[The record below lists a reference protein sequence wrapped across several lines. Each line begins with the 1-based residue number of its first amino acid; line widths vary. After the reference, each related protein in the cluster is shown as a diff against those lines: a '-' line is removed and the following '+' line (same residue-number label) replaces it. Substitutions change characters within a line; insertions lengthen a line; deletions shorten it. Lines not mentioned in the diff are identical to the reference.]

1 MVSAATMFRKS
12 GFNDSDAAMLA
23 KVAAQYQNVA
33 DTAVSSEDAASSI
46 VSQIRAFGEDA
57 SFATT
62 VIDAYNE
69 VANNF
74 SVGTNDLSKAMEVA
88 SSGLATYG
96 NEFSEILGLVTAG
109 TEIMTGRSSQ
119 VARGLSTIAARIV
132 KNKDALAEY
141 GITVENTDGSL
152 KSTFD
157 VLSELKPKWDSMTDA
172 QRTALGDTIA
182 GTNQYKVLAAVMSNF
197 NTAVDANRTAL
208 NSSGSAAKENAR
220 YMESLESQITSVKA
234 AFQDFANNVI
244 SKDLISAALQATNA
258 FLDFANN
265 GLGTSITRATL
276 FSGVALGLVGVI
288 GQIATRLG
296 DIFSKIGALG
306 ALGLSGGQV
315 AAIIAGVVGGLT
327 LLVSGI
333 KALKDAIDNAI
344 PSYEKL
350 VKEFEDSKDALEQTK
365 QDYSDARD
373 RLKELNE
380 IPWADRT
387 SEMQDEIE
395 QLKDLIEYYELLKD
409 YRKSEAIADAQ
420 ALLESPV
427 TTSTKA
433 SFYMSDHMRDYLDS
447 DVRLADDT
455 SQFSGVFRDHEAA
468 VRAAADAIEV
478 YDVELGRF
486 VPLSQWATA
495 QVAQNTDE
503 ANGYTDAVSLM
514 ADKLAHIGVYFE
526 DVTQDSNQFAQSQA
540 TIIRSLT
547 GWTESAKNGA
557 MWQEKMSNQLAKSK
571 DQYEAINLLV
581 QEADGDTSV
590 LTDSQRNLYEAYQNG
605 TAVLYKYTG
614 QLDNLSEALGIS
626 SQDAEELA
634 SSLSEME
641 SSAEESNEALETA
654 ANYVNGWTESI
665 NGAIGAK
672 QAFDDAMEATGDY
685 DDAFKELSSVFSTLK
700 SELENGQAASLT
712 TRNALA
718 QLVSPDILAQYDAA
732 NDKVAFM
739 NEQIER
745 LTMLYGESESGGM
758 GFISVMQ
765 QLADAGSLAGATL
778 TETSD
783 GISYTIT
790 DLDALA
796 QSMGLTT
803 GQLFSLIEASKV
815 FGNEVNWD
823 VAGLISSFETLGV
836 EVVDVGNGIKQ
847 LDFGQ
852 IAEAYAASGA
862 TVEEIR
868 NIQHA
873 LEDADGIQLTNIPEN
888 LSDIVSKAD
897 DSQTAA
903 QQAKSDYEALDG
915 VSLDNLSNQISG
927 VTTQTR
933 NATTAANNLLNAFM
947 RVSRAQSRVDS
958 NAEGTS
964 YAKAGPSFINEEG
977 PELVRSGNKAYIPAG
992 GKPAIVNLKEG
1003 DQVFTAE
1010 ETAKI
1015 LKGRFL
1021 TGSIQSHAQA
1031 IVRGGVQAIV
1041 RGGKHLPSLGRII
1054 TSGSR
1059 VITGGSGFIIKRDTD
1074 TQDTDTQ
1081 DTGTQ
1086 DTGTYSSASYSGSSG
1101 GSSTSSKDDEFTAW
1115 LKAKKHAL
1123 EMDIITEAEYYR
1135 ELEKMNDQYY
1145 KGKLEYQD
1153 EYWKYQEEIY
1163 KWEKKQ
1169 AKAALQDQ
1177 LNALKDA
1184 QDAINNKYDAEL
1196 KKITDVNDA
1205 LDDRIEYEKLLENLA
1220 KAKASKQLVFKNG
1233 RYQYMQ
1239 DLDAISAAQGAIY
1252 DYNRE
1257 KQIEA
1262 KKEAIENR
1270 RQQELDKIA
1279 KQQEEIN
1286 KKLSS
1291 LTGYASGTLSAAGGI
1306 SMVGE
1311 NGPELRVLN
1320 SGDGIIPSNITKNLW
1335 NLGRSII
1342 DNKGIAISNRNPVGM
1357 SMEFNNTTMS
1367 FPNIQTAADAKKFV
1381 ENVKA
1386 LAYQRAFSRR

>member
-57 SFATT
+57 NFATT

-197 NTAVDANRTAL
+197 NTAVDANKTAL

-220 YMESLESQITSVKA
+220 YMESLESQITAVKA
-234 AFQDFANNVI
+234 SFQDFANNVI

-258 FLDFANN
+258 FLNFANN

-296 DIFSKIGALG
+296 GVFSRIGALG

-333 KALKDAIDNAI
+333 KALKDAIDNAT
-344 PSYEKL
+344 PSYETL

-365 QDYSDARD
+365 QDYSDAQD

-409 YRKSEAIADAQ
+409 YRKSEAIANAQ
-420 ALLESPV
+420 ALLGSPV
-427 TTSTKA
+427 TVSTAA
-433 SFYMSDHMRDYLDS
+433 SFNMSDYLQRVMDTGLGQHGG
-447 DVRLADDT
+447 RPAQLADDT
-455 SQFSGVFRDHEAA
+455 SRFSGVFRDHEAA

-478 YDVELGRF
+478 YDEELDRY
-486 VPLSQWATA
+486 VTLSQWATA

-503 ANGYTDAVSLM
+503 ANGYADAVSLM
-514 ADKLAHIGVYFE
+514 SHELDLMGVQFT
-526 DVTQDSNQFAQSQA
+526 DTTQNSNQFAQSQA

-571 DQYEAINLLV
+571 DQYEAMNLLV

-590 LTDSQRNLYEAYQNG
+590 LTDNQRDLYEAYQNG

-672 QAFDDAMEATGDY
+672 QAFDDAMKATGDY

-803 GQLFSLIEASKV
+803 GQLFSLIEAGKV
-815 FGNEVNWD
+815 FGYEVNWD

-903 QQAKSDYEALDG
+903 QQAKSDYEELDG
-915 VSLDNLSNQISG
+915 VSLDNLSSQISG

-933 NATTAANNLLNAFM
+933 NATQAANNLLRAFM
-947 RVSRAQSRVDS
+947 NVSRAQSSVDS

-1031 IVRGGVQAIV
+1031 IGIRGGRYI
-1041 RGGKHLPSLGRII
+1041 PS
-1054 TSGSR
+1054 SGL
-1059 VITGGSGFIIKRDTD
+1059 IKGSGFIK
-1074 TQDTDTQ
+1074 QDTDI
-1081 DTGTQ
+1081 D
-1086 DTGTYSSASYSGSSG
+1086 SSESDSGSSD
-1101 GSSTSSKDDEFTAW
+1101 GSFTSSSWDSTSRSDTSSSSLAATSSKDDEFTAW

-1184 QDAINNKYDAEL
+1184 QDAINNKYDVEL
-1196 KKITDVNDA
+1196 KKITNVNDA

-1262 KKEAIENR
+1262 KKEAIEKR

-1279 KQQEEIN
+1279 KQQEKIN

-1311 NGPELRVLN
+1311 NGPEMRILN
-1320 SGDGIIPSNITKNLW
+1320 RGDGILNTNTTINLLKWSRITPQDMMMRASVDKNVDGL
-1335 NLGRSII
+1335 
-1342 DNKGIAISNRNPVGM
+1342 V
-1357 SMEFNNTTMS
+1357 FNNTTMS
-1367 FPNIQTAADAKKFV
+1367 FPNISTEHDAKKFV
-1381 ENVKA
+1381 ESVKS
-1386 LAYQRAFSRR
+1386 LAYQRAYHR

>member
-1 MVSAATMFRKS
+1 
-12 GFNDSDAAMLA
+12 
-23 KVAAQYQNVA
+23 
-33 DTAVSSEDAASSI
+33 
-46 VSQIRAFGEDA
+46 
-57 SFATT
+57 
-62 VIDAYNE
+62 
-69 VANNF
+69 
-74 SVGTNDLSKAMEVA
+74 
-88 SSGLATYG
+88 
-96 NEFSEILGLVTAG
+96 
-109 TEIMTGRSSQ
+109 
-119 VARGLSTIAARIV
+119 
-132 KNKDALAEY
+132 
-141 GITVENTDGSL
+141 
-152 KSTFD
+152 
-157 VLSELKPKWDSMTDA
+157 MTDA

-197 NTAVDANRTAL
+197 NTAVDANKTAL

-220 YMESLESQITSVKA
+220 YMESLESQITAVKA
-234 AFQDFANNVI
+234 SFQDFANNVI

-258 FLDFANN
+258 FLNFANN
-265 GLGTSITRATL
+265 GLGTSITQATL

-296 DIFSKIGALG
+296 DIFSRIGALG

-409 YRKSEAIADAQ
+409 YRQSEAIANAHE
-420 ALLESPV
+420 LLESPV

-433 SFYMSDHMRDYLDS
+433 SLVMGGYLEG
-447 DVRLADDT
+447 DVRLADGS

-468 VRAAADAIEV
+468 VRGAADAIEV
-478 YDVELGRF
+478 YDEELGRY
-486 VPLSQWATA
+486 VALSQWATA

-514 ADKLAHIGVYFE
+514 SDELARMGVYFE

-641 SSAEESNEALETA
+641 SSAEQSNEALETA

-700 SELENGQAASLT
+700 SELKNGQAASLT

-915 VSLDNLSNQISG
+915 VSLDNLSSQISG
-927 VTTQTR
+927 VTTKTR
-933 NATTAANNLLNAFM
+933 NATQAANNLLNAFM

-1021 TGSIQSHAQA
+1021 TGSIQSHAQG
-1031 IVRGGVQAIV
+1031 IVRSGVQAIV
-1041 RGGKHLPSLGRII
+1041 RGGRHIPSSGRIR
-1054 TSGSR
+1054 TSGSG
-1059 VITGGSGFIIKRDTD
+1059 VIRRG
-1074 TQDTDTQ
+1074 
-1081 DTGTQ
+1081 
-1086 DTGTYSSASYSGSSG
+1086 TGTYSSASYSGSSG
-1101 GSSTSSKDDEFTAW
+1101 GSSTASSGSSTSRSDTYSSSLAATSSKDDEFTAW

>member
-197 NTAVDANRTAL
+197 NTAVDANKTAL

-220 YMESLESQITSVKA
+220 YMESLESQITAVKA
-234 AFQDFANNVI
+234 SFQDFANNVI

-258 FLDFANN
+258 FLNFANN
-265 GLGTSITRATL
+265 GLGTSITKATL

-296 DIFSKIGALG
+296 DIFSRIGALG

-333 KALKDAIDNAI
+333 KALKDAIDNAT

-409 YRKSEAIADAQ
+409 YRQSEAIANAH

-427 TTSTKA
+427 TTSTTA
-433 SFYMSDHMRDYLDS
+433 SFIMNERQEG
-447 DVRLADDT
+447 DVQLADGT
-455 SQFSGVFRDHEAA
+455 SRFSGVFRDHETA

-478 YDVELGRF
+478 YDGELGRF

-503 ANGYTDAVSLM
+503 ANGYADAVSLM
-514 ADKLAHIGVYFE
+514 ADELASIGVYFS
-526 DVTQDSNQFAQSQA
+526 DTTQNSNQFAQSQA
-540 TIIRSLT
+540 TIIKSLT

-571 DQYEAINLLV
+571 DQYEAMNLLV

-718 QLVSPDILAQYDAA
+718 QLVSPDMLAQYDAA

-778 TETSD
+778 AETSD

-803 GQLFSLIEASKV
+803 GQLFSLIEAGKV
-815 FGNEVNWD
+815 FGYEVNWD

-868 NIQHA
+868 NIQYA

-903 QQAKSDYEALDG
+903 QQAKSDYEELDG
-915 VSLDNLSNQISG
+915 VSLDNLSSQISG

-933 NATTAANNLLNAFM
+933 NATQAANNLVNAFM
-947 RVSRAQSRVDS
+947 KVRRAQIGVDS

-1031 IVRGGVQAIV
+1031 IGIRGG
-1041 RGGKHLPSLGRII
+1041 RYLPSSGRIK
-1054 TSGSR
+1054 TSGSG
-1059 VITGGSGFIIKRDTD
+1059 VIRRG
-1074 TQDTDTQ
+1074 
-1081 DTGTQ
+1081 
-1086 DTGTYSSASYSGSSG
+1086 TGTYSSGSYSGSSG
-1101 GSSTSSKDDEFTAW
+1101 GSSTSSSGSSTSRSDTSSSSLAATSSKDDEFTAW

-1184 QDAINNKYDAEL
+1184 QDAINNKYDVEL
-1196 KKITDVNDA
+1196 KKITNVNDA

-1262 KKEAIENR
+1262 KKEAIEKR

-1279 KQQEEIN
+1279 KQQEKIN

-1311 NGPELRVLN
+1311 NGPEMRILN
-1320 SGDGIIPSNITKNLW
+1320 RGDGILNTNTTINLLKWSRITPQDMMMRASVNKNVDGL
-1335 NLGRSII
+1335 
-1342 DNKGIAISNRNPVGM
+1342 V
-1357 SMEFNNTTMS
+1357 FNNTTMS
-1367 FPNIQTAADAKKFV
+1367 FPNISTEHDAKKFV
-1381 ENVKA
+1381 ESVKS
-1386 LAYQRAFSRR
+1386 LAYQRAYHR

>member
-197 NTAVDANRTAL
+197 NTAVDANKTAL

-220 YMESLESQITSVKA
+220 YMESLESQITAVKA
-234 AFQDFANNVI
+234 SFQDFANNVI

-258 FLDFANN
+258 FLNFANN
-265 GLGTSITRATL
+265 GLGTSITKATL

-296 DIFSKIGALG
+296 DIFSRIGALG

-333 KALKDAIDNAI
+333 KALKDAIDNAT

-365 QDYSDARD
+365 QDYSDAQD

-409 YRKSEAIADAQ
+409 YRKSEAIADAKE
-420 ALLESPV
+420 LLESPV
-427 TTSTKA
+427 TTSTTA
-433 SFYMSDHMRDYLDS
+433 SFIMNERQEG
-447 DVRLADDT
+447 DVQLADGT
-455 SQFSGVFRDHEAA
+455 SRFSGVFRDHETA

-478 YDVELGRF
+478 YDGELGRF

-503 ANGYTDAVSLM
+503 ANGYADAVSLM
-514 ADKLAHIGVYFE
+514 ADELASIGVYFS
-526 DVTQDSNQFAQSQA
+526 DTTQNSNQFAQSQA

-571 DQYEAINLLV
+571 DQYEAMNLLV

-614 QLDNLSEALGIS
+614 QLDNLSETLGIS

-718 QLVSPDILAQYDAA
+718 QLVSSDMLAQYDAA

-778 TETSD
+778 AETSD

-868 NIQHA
+868 NIQYA

-903 QQAKSDYEALDG
+903 QQAKSDYEELDG
-915 VSLDNLSNQISG
+915 VSLDNLSSQISG
-927 VTTQTR
+927 VTAQTR
-933 NATTAANNLLNAFM
+933 NATQAANNLLRAFM
-947 RVSRAQSRVDS
+947 NVSRAQSRVDS

-1021 TGSIQSHAQA
+1021 TGSIQSHAQ
-1031 IVRGGVQAIV
+1031 V
-1041 RGGKHLPSLGRII
+1041 K
-1054 TSGSR
+1054 TSGSG
-1059 VITGGSGFIIKRDTD
+1059 VIRR
-1074 TQDTDTQ
+1074 
-1081 DTGTQ
+1081 GTR
-1086 DTGTYSSASYSGSSG
+1086 TYSSASYSGSSG
-1101 GSSTSSKDDEFTAW
+1101 GSSTSSSGSSTSRSDASSRSLAATSSKDDEFTAW

-1184 QDAINNKYDAEL
+1184 QDAIKNKYQDQLNALKDAQDAINNKYDVEL

-1262 KKEAIENR
+1262 KKEAIEKR

-1311 NGPELRVLN
+1311 NGPEMRILN
-1320 SGDGIIPSNITKNLW
+1320 RGDGILNTNTTINLLKWSRITPQDMMMRASVDKNVDGL
-1335 NLGRSII
+1335 
-1342 DNKGIAISNRNPVGM
+1342 V
-1357 SMEFNNTTMS
+1357 FNNTTMS
-1367 FPNIQTAADAKKFV
+1367 FPNISTEHDAKKFV
-1381 ENVKA
+1381 ESVKS
-1386 LAYQRAFSRR
+1386 LAYQRAYHR

>member
-57 SFATT
+57 NFATT

-197 NTAVDANRTAL
+197 NTAVDANKTAL

-220 YMESLESQITSVKA
+220 YMESLESQITAVKA
-234 AFQDFANNVI
+234 SFQDFANNVI

-258 FLDFANN
+258 FLNFANN
-265 GLGTSITRATL
+265 GLGTSITQATL

-296 DIFSKIGALG
+296 DIFSRIGALG

-333 KALKDAIDNAI
+333 KALKDAIDNAT

-365 QDYSDARD
+365 QDYSDAQD

-395 QLKDLIEYYELLKD
+395 QLKDLIEYYEILKD
-409 YRKSEAIADAQ
+409 YRQSEAIANAH

-427 TTSTKA
+427 ATSTTA
-433 SFYMSDHMRDYLDS
+433 SFIMNEHQEG
-447 DVRLADDT
+447 DVQLADGT
-455 SQFSGVFRDHEAA
+455 SRFSGVFRDHETA

-478 YDVELGRF
+478 YDGELGRF

-503 ANGYTDAVSLM
+503 ANGYADAVSLM
-514 ADKLAHIGVYFE
+514 ADELASIGVYFS
-526 DVTQDSNQFAQSQA
+526 DTTQNSNQFAQSQA

-571 DQYEAINLLV
+571 DQYEAMNLLV

-614 QLDNLSEALGIS
+614 QLDGLSEALGIS

-718 QLVSPDILAQYDAA
+718 QLVSPDMLAQYDAA

-739 NEQIER
+739 NGQIER

-868 NIQHA
+868 NIQYA

-897 DSQTAA
+897 DSKTAA
-903 QQAKSDYEALDG
+903 QQAKSDYEELDG
-915 VSLDNLSNQISG
+915 VSLDNLSSQISG
-927 VTTQTR
+927 VTAQTR
-933 NATTAANNLLNAFM
+933 NATQAANNLLRAFM
-947 RVSRAQSRVDS
+947 NVSRAQSRVDS

-1031 IVRGGVQAIV
+1031 IGVRGG
-1041 RGGKHLPSLGRII
+1041 RYRPSSGGIR
-1054 TSGSR
+1054 TSGSG
-1059 VITGGSGFIIKRDTD
+1059 VIRR
-1074 TQDTDTQ
+1074 
-1081 DTGTQ
+1081 GTR
-1086 DTGTYSSASYSGSSG
+1086 TYSSGSYSGSSG
-1101 GSSTSSKDDEFTAW
+1101 GSSTSSSGSSTSRSDTSSSSLAATSSKDDEFTAW

-1184 QDAINNKYDAEL
+1184 QDAINNKYDVEL
-1196 KKITDVNDA
+1196 KKITNVNDA

-1262 KKEAIENR
+1262 KKEAIEKR

-1311 NGPELRVLN
+1311 NGPEMRILN
-1320 SGDGIIPSNITKNLW
+1320 RGDGILNTNTTINLLKWSRITPQDMMMRASVDKNVDGL
-1335 NLGRSII
+1335 
-1342 DNKGIAISNRNPVGM
+1342 V
-1357 SMEFNNTTMS
+1357 FNNTTMS
-1367 FPNIQTAADAKKFV
+1367 FPNISTEHDAKKFV
-1381 ENVKA
+1381 ESVKS
-1386 LAYQRAFSRR
+1386 LAYQRAYHR

>member
-57 SFATT
+57 NFATT

-197 NTAVDANRTAL
+197 NTAVDANKTAL

-220 YMESLESQITSVKA
+220 YMESLESQITAVKA
-234 AFQDFANNVI
+234 SFQDFANNVI

-258 FLDFANN
+258 FLNFANN
-265 GLGTSITRATL
+265 GLGTSITQATL

-296 DIFSKIGALG
+296 DIFSRIGALG

-333 KALKDAIDNAI
+333 KALKDAIDNAT

-365 QDYSDARD
+365 QDYSDAQD

-395 QLKDLIEYYELLKD
+395 QLKDLIEYYEILKD
-409 YRKSEAIADAQ
+409 YRQSEAIANAHE
-420 ALLESPV
+420 LLESPV
-427 TTSTKA
+427 TTSTTA
-433 SFYMSDHMRDYLDS
+433 SFIMNERQEG
-447 DVRLADDT
+447 DVQLADGT
-455 SQFSGVFRDHEAA
+455 SRFSGVFRDHETA
-468 VRAAADAIEV
+468 VRAAADAIKV
-478 YDVELGRF
+478 YDLELGRF

-503 ANGYTDAVSLM
+503 ANGYADAVSLM
-514 ADKLAHIGVYFE
+514 ADELASIGVYFS
-526 DVTQDSNQFAQSQA
+526 DTTQNSNQFAQSQA

-571 DQYEAINLLV
+571 DQYEAMNLLV

-614 QLDNLSEALGIS
+614 QLDGLSEVLGIS

-718 QLVSPDILAQYDAA
+718 QLVSSDMLAQYDAA

-778 TETSD
+778 AETSD

-803 GQLFSLIEASKV
+803 GQLFSLIEAGKV
-815 FGNEVNWD
+815 FGYEVNWD

-868 NIQHA
+868 NIQYA

-903 QQAKSDYEALDG
+903 QQAKSDYEELDG
-915 VSLDNLSNQISG
+915 VSLDNLSSQISG

-933 NATTAANNLLNAFM
+933 NATQAANNLVNAFM
-947 RVSRAQSRVDS
+947 KVRRAQIGVDS

-1031 IVRGGVQAIV
+1031 IGIRGG
-1041 RGGKHLPSLGRII
+1041 RYLPSSGRIK
-1054 TSGSR
+1054 TSGSG
-1059 VITGGSGFIIKRDTD
+1059 VIRRG
-1074 TQDTDTQ
+1074 
-1081 DTGTQ
+1081 
-1086 DTGTYSSASYSGSSG
+1086 TGTYSSGSYSGSSG
-1101 GSSTSSKDDEFTAW
+1101 GSSTSSSGSSTSRSDTSSSSLAATSSKDDEFTAW

-1184 QDAINNKYDAEL
+1184 QDAINNKYDVEL
-1196 KKITDVNDA
+1196 KKITNVNDA

-1262 KKEAIENR
+1262 KKEAIEKR

-1311 NGPELRVLN
+1311 NGPEMRILN
-1320 SGDGIIPSNITKNLW
+1320 RGDGILNTNTTINLLKWSRITPQDMMMRASVDKNVDGL
-1335 NLGRSII
+1335 
-1342 DNKGIAISNRNPVGM
+1342 V
-1357 SMEFNNTTMS
+1357 FNNTTMS
-1367 FPNIQTAADAKKFV
+1367 FPNISTEHDAKKFV
-1381 ENVKA
+1381 ESVKS
-1386 LAYQRAFSRR
+1386 LAYQRAYHR

>member
-258 FLDFANN
+258 FLNFANN
-265 GLGTSITRATL
+265 GLGTSITKATL

-296 DIFSKIGALG
+296 DIFSRIGALG

-333 KALKDAIDNAI
+333 KALKDVIDNAT

-409 YRKSEAIADAQ
+409 YRKSEAIADAKE
-420 ALLESPV
+420 LLASPV
-427 TTSTKA
+427 TTATA
-433 SFYMSDHMRDYLDS
+433 VSFNMSDYLEG
-447 DVRLADDT
+447 DVQLADGT
-455 SQFSGVFRDHEAA
+455 SRFSGVFRDHETA

-478 YDVELGRF
+478 YDGELGRF
-486 VPLSQWATA
+486 VTLSQWATA

-514 ADKLAHIGVYFE
+514 ADELAHIGVYFE

-903 QQAKSDYEALDG
+903 QQAKSDYEELDG

-933 NATTAANNLLNAFM
+933 NATQAANNLVNAFM

-1021 TGSIQSHAQA
+1021 TGSIQSHAQ
-1031 IVRGGVQAIV
+1031 V
-1041 RGGKHLPSLGRII
+1041 K
-1054 TSGSR
+1054 TS
-1059 VITGGSGFIIKRDTD
+1059 GSGFIR
-1074 TQDTDTQ
+1074 
-1081 DTGTQ
+1081 GTSGSGVIRG
-1086 DTGTYSSASYSGSSG
+1086 TGTYSSASYSGSSG
-1101 GSSTSSKDDEFTAW
+1101 GSSTSSSGSSTSRSDTYSSSLAATSSKDDEFTAW
-1115 LKAKKHAL
+1115 IKAKKHAL

-1169 AKAALQDQ
+1169 AKDALQDQ
-1177 LNALKDA
+1177 LNTLKDA

-1262 KKEAIENR
+1262 KKEAIEKR

-1311 NGPELRVLN
+1311 NGPEMRILN
-1320 SGDGIIPSNITKNLW
+1320 RGDGILNTNTTINLLKWSRITPQDMMMRASVDKNVDGL
-1335 NLGRSII
+1335 
-1342 DNKGIAISNRNPVGM
+1342 V
-1357 SMEFNNTTMS
+1357 FNNTTMS
-1367 FPNIQTAADAKKFV
+1367 FPNISTEHDAKKFV
-1381 ENVKA
+1381 ESVKS
-1386 LAYQRAFSRR
+1386 LAYQRAYHR

>member
-1 MVSAATMFRKS
+1 
-12 GFNDSDAAMLA
+12 
-23 KVAAQYQNVA
+23 
-33 DTAVSSEDAASSI
+33 
-46 VSQIRAFGEDA
+46 
-57 SFATT
+57 
-62 VIDAYNE
+62 
-69 VANNF
+69 
-74 SVGTNDLSKAMEVA
+74 MEVA

-258 FLDFANN
+258 FLNFANN
-265 GLGTSITRATL
+265 GLGTSITKATL

-296 DIFSKIGALG
+296 DVFSRIGALG

-333 KALKDAIDNAI
+333 KALKDAIDNAT

-350 VKEFEDSKDALEQTK
+350 VEEFEDSKDALEQTK
-365 QDYSDARD
+365 QDYSDAQD

-387 SEMQDEIE
+387 SEMQDEID

-409 YRKSEAIADAQ
+409 YRRSEAIADAKE
-420 ALLESPV
+420 LLASPV
-427 TTSTKA
+427 TTATSA
-433 SFYMSDHMRDYLDS
+433 SFVMSDGLEG
-447 DVRLADDT
+447 DVQLADG
-455 SQFSGVFRDHEAA
+455 SSRFSGVFRDHETA

-478 YDVELGRF
+478 YDGELERF
-486 VPLSQWATA
+486 VTLSQWATA

-514 ADKLAHIGVYFE
+514 ADELSHIGVYFE
-526 DVTQDSNQFAQSQA
+526 DTTQNANQFAQSQA
-540 TIIRSLT
+540 TIIKSLT

-571 DQYEAINLLV
+571 DQYEAMNLLV

-641 SSAEESNEALETA
+641 SSAEKSNEALETA

-685 DDAFKELSSVFSTLK
+685 DDAFKELSSVFSTLN

-803 GQLFSLIEASKV
+803 GQLFSLIEAGKV
-815 FGNEVNWD
+815 FGYEVNWD
-823 VAGLISSFETLGV
+823 LAGLISSFETLGV

-862 TVEEIR
+862 TVEEIQ

-903 QQAKSDYEALDG
+903 QQAKSDYEELDG
-915 VSLDNLSNQISG
+915 VSLDNLSSQISG

-933 NATTAANNLLNAFM
+933 NATTEANNLVNAFM
-947 RVSRAQSRVDS
+947 RVRRAQIGVDS

-1031 IVRGGVQAIV
+1031 IGVRGGRYI
-1041 RGGKHLPSLGRII
+1041 PSSGRIK
-1054 TSGSR
+1054 TSGSG
-1059 VITGGSGFIIKRDTD
+1059 VIRG
-1074 TQDTDTQ
+1074 
-1081 DTGTQ
+1081 
-1086 DTGTYSSASYSGSSG
+1086 TGTYSSASYSGSSG
-1101 GSSTSSKDDEFTAW
+1101 GSSTSSSGSSTSRSDTYSSSPAATSSKDDEFTAW

-1184 QDAINNKYDAEL
+1184 QDAINNKYDVEL
-1196 KKITDVNDA
+1196 EKITNVNDA

-1262 KKEAIENR
+1262 KKEAIEKR

-1279 KQQEEIN
+1279 KQQEAIN

-1311 NGPELRVLN
+1311 NGPEMRILN
-1320 SGDGIIPSNITKNLW
+1320 RGDGILDTNTTINLLKWSRITPQDMMMRASVDKNVDGL
-1335 NLGRSII
+1335 
-1342 DNKGIAISNRNPVGM
+1342 V
-1357 SMEFNNTTMS
+1357 FNNTTMS
-1367 FPNIQTAADAKKFV
+1367 FPNISTEHDAKKFV
-1381 ENVKA
+1381 ESVKS
-1386 LAYQRAFSRR
+1386 LAYQRAYHR

>member
-197 NTAVDANRTAL
+197 NTAVDANKTAL

-234 AFQDFANNVI
+234 TFQDFANNVI

-258 FLDFANN
+258 FLNFANN
-265 GLGTSITRATL
+265 GLGTSITKATL

-288 GQIATRLG
+288 GQIVTRLG
-296 DIFSKIGALG
+296 GIFSKIGALG

-333 KALKDAIDNAI
+333 TALKDAIDNAT

-365 QDYSDARD
+365 QDYSDAQD

-395 QLKDLIEYYELLKD
+395 QLKDLIEYYELLKE
-409 YRKSEAIADAQ
+409 YRQSEAIANAKEV
-420 ALLESPV
+420 LESPV
-427 TTSTKA
+427 TTSTA
-433 SFYMSDHMRDYLDS
+433 VSFNMSDYLQRVMDTGLGQHGG
-447 DVRLADDT
+447 RPAQLADDT
-455 SQFSGVFRDHEAA
+455 SRFSGVFRDHEAA

-478 YDVELGRF
+478 YDEALDRYVT
-486 VPLSQWATA
+486 LSQWATA

-503 ANGYTDAVSLM
+503 ANGYADAVSLM
-514 ADKLAHIGVYFE
+514 SHELDLMGVQFT
-526 DVTQDSNQFAQSQA
+526 DTTQNANQFAQSQA

-547 GWTESAKNGA
+547 GGTESAKNGA
-557 MWQEKMSNQLAKSK
+557 MWQEEMSNQLAKSK
-571 DQYEAINLLV
+571 DQYEAMNLLV

-641 SSAEESNEALETA
+641 SSAEKSNEALETA

-718 QLVSPDILAQYDAA
+718 QLVSSDMLAQYDAA

-803 GQLFSLIEASKV
+803 GQLFSLIEAGKV
-815 FGNEVNWD
+815 FGYEVNWD

-836 EVVDVGNGIKQ
+836 EVVDLGNGIKQ

-903 QQAKSDYEALDG
+903 QQAKSDYEELDG

-933 NATTAANNLLNAFM
+933 NATQAANNLVNAFM

-1031 IVRGGVQAIV
+1031 IGVRGGRYI
-1041 RGGKHLPSLGRII
+1041 PSSGRIK
-1054 TSGSR
+1054 TSGSG
-1059 VITGGSGFIIKRDTD
+1059 VIRRG
-1074 TQDTDTQ
+1074 
-1081 DTGTQ
+1081 
-1086 DTGTYSSASYSGSSG
+1086 TGTYSSASYSGSSG
-1101 GSSTSSKDDEFTAW
+1101 GSSTSSSGSSTSRSDTNSSSLAATSSKDDEFTAW

-1262 KKEAIENR
+1262 KKEAIEKR

-1279 KQQEEIN
+1279 KQQEAIN

-1311 NGPELRVLN
+1311 NGPEMRILN
-1320 SGDGIIPSNITKNLW
+1320 RGDGILNTNATINLLKWSRITPQDMMMRASVDKNVDGL
-1335 NLGRSII
+1335 
-1342 DNKGIAISNRNPVGM
+1342 V
-1357 SMEFNNTTMS
+1357 FNNTTMS
-1367 FPNIQTAADAKKFV
+1367 FPNISTEHDAKKFV
-1381 ENVKA
+1381 ESVKS
-1386 LAYQRAFSRR
+1386 LAYQRAYHR

>member
-69 VANNF
+69 VANRF
-74 SVGTNDLSKAMEVA
+74 SVGTNDLSNAMEVA

-197 NTAVDANRTAL
+197 NTAVDANKTAL
-208 NSSGSAAKENAR
+208 SSSGSAAKENAR

-258 FLDFANN
+258 FLNFANN
-265 GLGTSITRATL
+265 GLGTSITKATL

-296 DIFSKIGALG
+296 DIFSRIGALG

-333 KALKDAIDNAI
+333 KALKDAIDNAT

-409 YRKSEAIADAQ
+409 YRKSEAIADAKE
-420 ALLESPV
+420 LLASPV
-427 TTSTKA
+427 TTTTAA
-433 SFYMSDHMRDYLDS
+433 SFIMNERQQG
-447 DVRLADDT
+447 DVQLADGT
-455 SQFSGVFRDHEAA
+455 SRFSGVFRDHEAA

-478 YDVELGRF
+478 YDGELERF

-514 ADKLAHIGVYFE
+514 ADELASIGVYFE
-526 DVTQDSNQFAQSQA
+526 DTTQNSNQFAQSQA

-614 QLDNLSEALGIS
+614 QLDGLSEALGIS

-765 QLADAGSLAGATL
+765 QLADAGSLVGATL

-815 FGNEVNWD
+815 FGHEVNWNVD
-823 VAGLISSFETLGV
+823 GLISSFETLGV
-836 EVVDVGNGIKQ
+836 EVVDLGNGIKQ

-868 NIQHA
+868 NIQYA
-873 LEDADGIQLTNIPEN
+873 LEDADGIQLTNIPES

-903 QQAKSDYEALDG
+903 QQAKSDYEELDG
-915 VSLDNLSNQISG
+915 VSLDNLSSQISG

-933 NATTAANNLLNAFM
+933 NATQAANNLVNAFM
-947 RVSRAQSRVDS
+947 RVRRAQIGVDS
-958 NAEGTS
+958 HAEGTS

-1021 TGSIQSHAQA
+1021 TGSIQSHAQ
-1031 IVRGGVQAIV
+1031 V
-1041 RGGKHLPSLGRII
+1041 K
-1054 TSGSR
+1054 TS
-1059 VITGGSGFIIKRDTD
+1059 GSGFIR
-1074 TQDTDTQ
+1074 
-1081 DTGTQ
+1081 GTSGSGVIRG
-1086 DTGTYSSASYSGSSG
+1086 TGTYSSASYSGSSG
-1101 GSSTSSKDDEFTAW
+1101 GSSTASSGSSTSRSDTYSSSLAATSSKDDEFTAW

-1135 ELEKMNDQYY
+1135 ELETMNDQYY

-1262 KKEAIENR
+1262 KKEAIEKR

-1311 NGPELRVLN
+1311 NGPEMRILN
-1320 SGDGIIPSNITKNLW
+1320 RGDGILNTNATINLLKWSRITPQDMMMRASVDKNVDGL
-1335 NLGRSII
+1335 
-1342 DNKGIAISNRNPVGM
+1342 V
-1357 SMEFNNTTMS
+1357 FNNTTMS
-1367 FPNIQTAADAKKFV
+1367 FPNISTEHDAKKFV
-1381 ENVKA
+1381 ESVKS
-1386 LAYQRAFSRR
+1386 LAYQRAYHR

>member
-69 VANNF
+69 VANHF

-197 NTAVDANRTAL
+197 NTAVDANKTAL

-220 YMESLESQITSVKA
+220 YMESLESQITAVKA
-234 AFQDFANNVI
+234 SFQDFANNVI

-258 FLDFANN
+258 FLNFANN
-265 GLGTSITRATL
+265 GLGTSITQATL

-296 DIFSKIGALG
+296 DIFSRIGALG

-333 KALKDAIDNAI
+333 KALKDAIDNAT

-365 QDYSDARD
+365 QDYSDAQD

-409 YRKSEAIADAQ
+409 YRKSEAIADAKE
-420 ALLESPV
+420 LLESPV
-427 TTSTKA
+427 TTSTTA
-433 SFYMSDHMRDYLDS
+433 SFIMNEYLH
-447 DVRLADDT
+447 DVRLADGT
-455 SQFSGVFRDHEAA
+455 SRFSGVFRDHEAA

-478 YDVELGRF
+478 YDVELGRY
-486 VPLSQWATA
+486 VTLSQWATA

-503 ANGYTDAVSLM
+503 ANGYADAVSLM
-514 ADKLAHIGVYFE
+514 ADELASIGVYFS
-526 DVTQDSNQFAQSQA
+526 DTTQNSNQFAQSQA

-571 DQYEAINLLV
+571 DQYEAMNLLV

-614 QLDNLSEALGIS
+614 QLDGLSEALGIS

-778 TETSD
+778 AETSD

-873 LEDADGIQLTNIPEN
+873 LEDADSIQLTNIPEN

-897 DSQTAA
+897 DSKTAA

-915 VSLDNLSNQISG
+915 VSLDNLSSQISG
-927 VTTQTR
+927 VTAQTR
-933 NATTAANNLLNAFM
+933 NATQAANNLLRAFM
-947 RVSRAQSRVDS
+947 NVSRAQSRVDS

-1021 TGSIQSHAQA
+1021 TGSIQSHAQ
-1031 IVRGGVQAIV
+1031 V
-1041 RGGKHLPSLGRII
+1041 K
-1054 TSGSR
+1054 TSGSG
-1059 VITGGSGFIIKRDTD
+1059 VIRR
-1074 TQDTDTQ
+1074 
-1081 DTGTQ
+1081 GTR
-1086 DTGTYSSASYSGSSG
+1086 TYSSASYSGSSG
-1101 GSSTSSKDDEFTAW
+1101 GSSTSSSGSSTSRSDTYSSSLAATSSKDDEFTAW

-1184 QDAINNKYDAEL
+1184 QDAINNKYDVEL

-1262 KKEAIENR
+1262 KKEAIEKR

-1311 NGPELRVLN
+1311 NGPEMRILN
-1320 SGDGIIPSNITKNLW
+1320 RGDGILNTNTTINLLKWSRITPQDMMMRASVDKNVDGL
-1335 NLGRSII
+1335 
-1342 DNKGIAISNRNPVGM
+1342 V
-1357 SMEFNNTTMS
+1357 FNNTTMS
-1367 FPNIQTAADAKKFV
+1367 FPNISTEHDAKKFV
-1381 ENVKA
+1381 ESVKS
-1386 LAYQRAFSRR
+1386 LAYQRAYHR

>member
-1 MVSAATMFRKS
+1 M
-12 GFNDSDAAMLA
+12 
-23 KVAAQYQNVA
+23 
-33 DTAVSSEDAASSI
+33 
-46 VSQIRAFGEDA
+46 
-57 SFATT
+57 
-62 VIDAYNE
+62 
-69 VANNF
+69 
-74 SVGTNDLSKAMEVA
+74 
-88 SSGLATYG
+88 
-96 NEFSEILGLVTAG
+96 
-109 TEIMTGRSSQ
+109 
-119 VARGLSTIAARIV
+119 
-132 KNKDALAEY
+132 
-141 GITVENTDGSL
+141 
-152 KSTFD
+152 
-157 VLSELKPKWDSMTDA
+157 LSELKPKWDSMTDA

-208 NSSGSAAKENAR
+208 SSSGSAAKENAR

-258 FLDFANN
+258 FLNFANN
-265 GLGTSITRATL
+265 GLGTSITKATL

-296 DIFSKIGALG
+296 DIFSRIGALG

-333 KALKDAIDNAI
+333 KALKDAIDNAT

-409 YRKSEAIADAQ
+409 YRQSEAIENAKEV
-420 ALLESPV
+420 LKSPV
-427 TTSTKA
+427 TTATTA
-433 SFYMSDHMRDYLDS
+433 SFYMSDRMRDYLGG
-447 DVRLADDT
+447 DVQLADGT

-503 ANGYTDAVSLM
+503 ANGYADAVSLM
-514 ADKLAHIGVYFE
+514 ADKLASIGVYFE
-526 DVTQDSNQFAQSQA
+526 DTTQNANQFAQSQA

-571 DQYEAINLLV
+571 DQYEAMNLLV

-614 QLDNLSEALGIS
+614 QLDGLSEALGIS
-626 SQDAEELA
+626 SQDVEELA

-712 TRNALA
+712 ARNALA

-790 DLDALA
+790 DLDTLA

-915 VSLDNLSNQISG
+915 VSLDNLSSQISG

-933 NATTAANNLLNAFM
+933 NATTAANNLVNAFM
-947 RVSRAQSRVDS
+947 RVRRAQIGVNS

-1021 TGSIQSHAQA
+1021 TGSIQSHARGGSHLLS
-1031 IVRGGVQAIV
+1031 IGVRGV
-1041 RGGKHLPSLGRII
+1041 RHLPSSGRIK
-1054 TSGSR
+1054 TSGSG
-1059 VITGGSGFIIKRDTD
+1059 VIRG
-1074 TQDTDTQ
+1074 
-1081 DTGTQ
+1081 
-1086 DTGTYSSASYSGSSG
+1086 TGTYSSASYSGSSG
-1101 GSSTSSKDDEFTAW
+1101 GSSTSSSGSSTSRSDTYSSSLAATSSKDDEFTAW

-1177 LNALKDA
+1177 LNALKDE
-1184 QDAINNKYDAEL
+1184 QDAINNKYDVEL

-1262 KKEAIENR
+1262 KKEAIEKR

>member
-197 NTAVDANRTAL
+197 NTAVDANKTAL

-220 YMESLESQITSVKA
+220 YMESLESQITAVKA
-234 AFQDFANNVI
+234 SFQDFANNVI

-258 FLDFANN
+258 FLNFANN
-265 GLGTSITRATL
+265 GLGTSITQATL

-296 DIFSKIGALG
+296 DIFSRIGALG

-333 KALKDAIDNAI
+333 KALKDAIDNAT

-365 QDYSDARD
+365 QDYSDAQD

-395 QLKDLIEYYELLKD
+395 QLKDLIEYYEILKD
-409 YRKSEAIADAQ
+409 YRQSEAIANAH

-427 TTSTKA
+427 TTSTTA
-433 SFYMSDHMRDYLDS
+433 SFIMNERQEG
-447 DVRLADDT
+447 DVQLADGT
-455 SQFSGVFRDHEAA
+455 SRFSGVFRDHETA

-478 YDVELGRF
+478 YDGELGRF

-503 ANGYTDAVSLM
+503 ANGYADAVSLM
-514 ADKLAHIGVYFE
+514 ADELASIGVYFS
-526 DVTQDSNQFAQSQA
+526 DTTQNSNQFAQSQA

-571 DQYEAINLLV
+571 DQYEAMNLLV

-614 QLDNLSEALGIS
+614 QLDGLSEALGIS

-778 TETSD
+778 AETSD

-868 NIQHA
+868 NIQYA

-915 VSLDNLSNQISG
+915 VSLDNLSSQISG
-927 VTTQTR
+927 VTAQTR
-933 NATTAANNLLNAFM
+933 NATQAANNLLRAFM
-947 RVSRAQSRVDS
+947 NVSRAQSRVDS

-1021 TGSIQSHAQA
+1021 TGSIQSHAQ
-1031 IVRGGVQAIV
+1031 V
-1041 RGGKHLPSLGRII
+1041 K
-1054 TSGSR
+1054 TSGSG
-1059 VITGGSGFIIKRDTD
+1059 VIRR
-1074 TQDTDTQ
+1074 
-1081 DTGTQ
+1081 GTR
-1086 DTGTYSSASYSGSSG
+1086 TYSSASYSGSSG
-1101 GSSTSSKDDEFTAW
+1101 GSSTSSSGSSTSRSDTYSSSLAATSSKDDEFTAW

-1184 QDAINNKYDAEL
+1184 QDAIKNKYQDQLNALKDAQDAINNKYDVEL

-1262 KKEAIENR
+1262 KKEAIEKR

-1311 NGPELRVLN
+1311 NGPEMRILN
-1320 SGDGIIPSNITKNLW
+1320 RGDGILNTNTTINLLKWSRITPQDMMMRASVDKNVDGL
-1335 NLGRSII
+1335 
-1342 DNKGIAISNRNPVGM
+1342 V
-1357 SMEFNNTTMS
+1357 FNNTTMS
-1367 FPNIQTAADAKKFV
+1367 FPNISTEHDAKKFV
-1381 ENVKA
+1381 ESVKS
-1386 LAYQRAFSRR
+1386 LAYQRAYHR

>member
-1 MVSAATMFRKS
+1 
-12 GFNDSDAAMLA
+12 
-23 KVAAQYQNVA
+23 
-33 DTAVSSEDAASSI
+33 
-46 VSQIRAFGEDA
+46 
-57 SFATT
+57 
-62 VIDAYNE
+62 
-69 VANNF
+69 
-74 SVGTNDLSKAMEVA
+74 MEVA

-208 NSSGSAAKENAR
+208 NSSGSAAKENAK

-258 FLDFANN
+258 FLNFANN

-288 GQIATRLG
+288 GQLATRLG
-296 DIFSKIGALG
+296 DIFSRIGALG

-333 KALKDAIDNAI
+333 KALKDAIDNAT

-365 QDYSDARD
+365 QDYSDAQD

-409 YRKSEAIADAQ
+409 YRQSEAIADAHE
-420 ALLESPV
+420 LLASPV
-427 TTSTKA
+427 TTSTAA
-433 SFYMSDHMRDYLDS
+433 SFVMSDGLEG
-447 DVRLADDT
+447 DVRLADGT
-455 SQFSGVFRDHEAA
+455 SRFSGVFRDHEAA

-478 YDVELGRF
+478 YDGELGRY
-486 VPLSQWATA
+486 VALSQWATA

-514 ADKLAHIGVYFE
+514 ADELAHIGVYFE
-526 DVTQDSNQFAQSQA
+526 DVTQNSNQFAQSQA

-571 DQYEAINLLV
+571 DQYEAMNLLV

-614 QLDNLSEALGIS
+614 QLDGLSEALGIS

-915 VSLDNLSNQISG
+915 VSLDNLSSQISG

-933 NATTAANNLLNAFM
+933 NATQAANNLVNAFM

-1031 IVRGGVQAIV
+1031 IGIRGGRYI
-1041 RGGKHLPSLGRII
+1041 PSSGRIK
-1054 TSGSR
+1054 TSGSG
-1059 VITGGSGFIIKRDTD
+1059 VIRRKGTSGSGVIRR
-1074 TQDTDTQ
+1074 
-1081 DTGTQ
+1081 G
-1086 DTGTYSSASYSGSSG
+1086 TGTYSSASYSGSSG
-1101 GSSTSSKDDEFTAW
+1101 GSSTSSSGSSASRSDTYSSSLAATSSKDDEFTAW

-1262 KKEAIENR
+1262 KKEAIEKR

-1279 KQQEEIN
+1279 KQQEAIN

-1311 NGPELRVLN
+1311 NGPEMRILN
-1320 SGDGIIPSNITKNLW
+1320 RGDGILNTNTTINLLKWSRITPQDMMMRASVDKNVDGL
-1335 NLGRSII
+1335 
-1342 DNKGIAISNRNPVGM
+1342 V
-1357 SMEFNNTTMS
+1357 FNNTTMS
-1367 FPNIQTAADAKKFV
+1367 FPNISTEHDAKKFV
-1381 ENVKA
+1381 ESVKS
-1386 LAYQRAFSRR
+1386 LAYQRAYHR

>member
-197 NTAVDANRTAL
+197 NTAVDANKTAL

-220 YMESLESQITSVKA
+220 YMESLESQITAVKA
-234 AFQDFANNVI
+234 SFQDFANNVI

-258 FLDFANN
+258 FLNFANN
-265 GLGTSITRATL
+265 GLGTSITQATL

-296 DIFSKIGALG
+296 DIFSRIGALG

-333 KALKDAIDNAI
+333 KALKDAIDNAT

-365 QDYSDARD
+365 QDYSDAQD

-395 QLKDLIEYYELLKD
+395 QLKDLIEYYEILKD
-409 YRKSEAIADAQ
+409 YRQSEAIANAH

-427 TTSTKA
+427 TTSTTA
-433 SFYMSDHMRDYLDS
+433 SFIMNERQEG
-447 DVRLADDT
+447 DVQLADGT
-455 SQFSGVFRDHEAA
+455 SRFSGVFRDHETA
-468 VRAAADAIEV
+468 VRAAADAIKV
-478 YDVELGRF
+478 YDLELGRF

-503 ANGYTDAVSLM
+503 ANGYADAVSLM
-514 ADKLAHIGVYFE
+514 ADELASIGVYFS
-526 DVTQDSNQFAQSQA
+526 DTTQNSNQFAQSQA

-571 DQYEAINLLV
+571 DQYEAMNLLV

-614 QLDNLSEALGIS
+614 QLDGLSEALGIS

-873 LEDADGIQLTNIPEN
+873 LEDADSIQLTNIPEN

-897 DSQTAA
+897 DSKTAA
-903 QQAKSDYEALDG
+903 QQAKSDYEELDG
-915 VSLDNLSNQISG
+915 VSLDNLSSQISG
-927 VTTQTR
+927 VTAQTR
-933 NATTAANNLLNAFM
+933 NATQAANNLLRAFM
-947 RVSRAQSRVDS
+947 NVSRAQSRVDS

-1031 IVRGGVQAIV
+1031 IGVRGG
-1041 RGGKHLPSLGRII
+1041 RYRPSSGGIR
-1054 TSGSR
+1054 TSGSG
-1059 VITGGSGFIIKRDTD
+1059 VIRR
-1074 TQDTDTQ
+1074 
-1081 DTGTQ
+1081 GTR
-1086 DTGTYSSASYSGSSG
+1086 TYSSVSYSGSSG
-1101 GSSTSSKDDEFTAW
+1101 GSSTSSSGSSTSRSDTSSSSLAATSSKDDEFTAW

-1184 QDAINNKYDAEL
+1184 QDAINNKYDVEL
-1196 KKITDVNDA
+1196 KKITNVNDA

-1262 KKEAIENR
+1262 KKEAIEKR

-1311 NGPELRVLN
+1311 NGPEMRILN
-1320 SGDGIIPSNITKNLW
+1320 RGDGILNTNTTINLLKWSRITPQDMMMRASVDKNVDGL
-1335 NLGRSII
+1335 
-1342 DNKGIAISNRNPVGM
+1342 V
-1357 SMEFNNTTMS
+1357 FNNTTMS
-1367 FPNIQTAADAKKFV
+1367 FPNISTEHDAKKFV
-1381 ENVKA
+1381 ESVKS
-1386 LAYQRAFSRR
+1386 LAYQRAYHR

>member
-57 SFATT
+57 NFATT

-197 NTAVDANRTAL
+197 NTAVDANKTAL

-220 YMESLESQITSVKA
+220 YMESLESQITAVKA
-234 AFQDFANNVI
+234 SFQDFANNVI

-258 FLDFANN
+258 FLNFANN
-265 GLGTSITRATL
+265 GLGTSITQATL

-296 DIFSKIGALG
+296 DIFSRIGALG

-333 KALKDAIDNAI
+333 KALKDAIDNAT

-365 QDYSDARD
+365 QDYSDAQD

-395 QLKDLIEYYELLKD
+395 QLKDLIEYYEILKD
-409 YRKSEAIADAQ
+409 YRQSEAIANAH

-427 TTSTKA
+427 TTSTTA
-433 SFYMSDHMRDYLDS
+433 SFIMNERQEG
-447 DVRLADDT
+447 DVQLADGT
-455 SQFSGVFRDHEAA
+455 SRFSGVFRDHETA
-468 VRAAADAIEV
+468 VRAAADAIKV
-478 YDVELGRF
+478 YDLELGRF

-503 ANGYTDAVSLM
+503 ANGYADAVSLM
-514 ADKLAHIGVYFE
+514 ADELASIGVYFS
-526 DVTQDSNQFAQSQA
+526 DTTQNSNQFAQSQA

-571 DQYEAINLLV
+571 DQYEAMNLLV

-614 QLDNLSEALGIS
+614 QLDGLSEALGIS

-672 QAFDDAMEATGDY
+672 QAFDDAMKATGDY

-778 TETSD
+778 AETSD

-868 NIQHA
+868 NIQYA

-903 QQAKSDYEALDG
+903 QQAKSDYEELDG
-915 VSLDNLSNQISG
+915 VSLDNLSSQISG
-927 VTTQTR
+927 VTAQTR
-933 NATTAANNLLNAFM
+933 NATQAANNLLRAFM
-947 RVSRAQSRVDS
+947 NVSRAQSRVDS

-1021 TGSIQSHAQA
+1021 TGSIQSHAQ
-1031 IVRGGVQAIV
+1031 V
-1041 RGGKHLPSLGRII
+1041 K
-1054 TSGSR
+1054 TSGSG
-1059 VITGGSGFIIKRDTD
+1059 VIRR
-1074 TQDTDTQ
+1074 
-1081 DTGTQ
+1081 GTR
-1086 DTGTYSSASYSGSSG
+1086 TYSSASYSGSSG
-1101 GSSTSSKDDEFTAW
+1101 GSSTSSSGSSTSRSDTYSSSLAATSSKDDEFTAW

-1184 QDAINNKYDAEL
+1184 QDAINNKYDVEL
-1196 KKITDVNDA
+1196 KKITNVNDA

-1262 KKEAIENR
+1262 KKEAIEKR

-1311 NGPELRVLN
+1311 NGPEMRILN
-1320 SGDGIIPSNITKNLW
+1320 RGDGILNTNTTINLLKWSRITPQDMMMRASVDKNVDGL
-1335 NLGRSII
+1335 
-1342 DNKGIAISNRNPVGM
+1342 V
-1357 SMEFNNTTMS
+1357 FNNTTMS
-1367 FPNIQTAADAKKFV
+1367 FPNISTEHDAKKFV
-1381 ENVKA
+1381 ESVKS
-1386 LAYQRAFSRR
+1386 LAYQRAYHR

>member
-197 NTAVDANRTAL
+197 NTAVDANKTAL

-220 YMESLESQITSVKA
+220 YMESLESQITAVKA
-234 AFQDFANNVI
+234 SFQDFANNVI

-258 FLDFANN
+258 FLNFANN
-265 GLGTSITRATL
+265 GLGTSITQATL

-296 DIFSKIGALG
+296 DIFSKIGALV
-306 ALGLSGGQV
+306 ALSGGEV

-333 KALKDAIDNAI
+333 KALKDAIDNAT

-365 QDYSDARD
+365 QDYSDAQD

-409 YRKSEAIADAQ
+409 YRQSEAIANAH

-427 TTSTKA
+427 TVSTAA
-433 SFYMSDHMRDYLDS
+433 SFNMSDYLEG
-447 DVRLADDT
+447 DVQLADGT
-455 SQFSGVFRDHEAA
+455 SRFSGVFRDHEAA

-478 YDVELGRF
+478 YDGELGRF
-486 VPLSQWATA
+486 VTLSQWATA

-514 ADKLAHIGVYFE
+514 ADELAHIGVYFE

-641 SSAEESNEALETA
+641 SSAEKSNEALETA

-672 QAFDDAMEATGDY
+672 QAFDDAMKETGDY

-815 FGNEVNWD
+815 FGHEVNWNVD
-823 VAGLISSFETLGV
+823 GLISSFETLGV

-903 QQAKSDYEALDG
+903 QQAKSDYEELDG
-915 VSLDNLSNQISG
+915 VSLDNLSSQISG

-933 NATTAANNLLNAFM
+933 NATQAANNLVNAFM

-1031 IVRGGVQAIV
+1031 IGVRGGRYI
-1041 RGGKHLPSLGRII
+1041 PSSGRIK
-1054 TSGSR
+1054 TSGSG
-1059 VITGGSGFIIKRDTD
+1059 VIRRG
-1074 TQDTDTQ
+1074 
-1081 DTGTQ
+1081 
-1086 DTGTYSSASYSGSSG
+1086 TGTYSSASYSGSSG
-1101 GSSTSSKDDEFTAW
+1101 GSSTSSSGSSTSRSDTYSSSLAATSSKDDEFTAW

-1262 KKEAIENR
+1262 KKEAIEKR

-1279 KQQEEIN
+1279 KQQEKIN

-1311 NGPELRVLN
+1311 NGPEMRILN
-1320 SGDGIIPSNITKNLW
+1320 RGDGILNTNATINLLKWSRITPQDMMMRASVDKNVDGL
-1335 NLGRSII
+1335 
-1342 DNKGIAISNRNPVGM
+1342 V
-1357 SMEFNNTTMS
+1357 FNNTTMS
-1367 FPNIQTAADAKKFV
+1367 FPNISTEHDAKKFV
-1381 ENVKA
+1381 ESVKS
-1386 LAYQRAFSRR
+1386 LAYQRAYHR

>member
-1 MVSAATMFRKS
+1 
-12 GFNDSDAAMLA
+12 
-23 KVAAQYQNVA
+23 
-33 DTAVSSEDAASSI
+33 
-46 VSQIRAFGEDA
+46 
-57 SFATT
+57 
-62 VIDAYNE
+62 
-69 VANNF
+69 
-74 SVGTNDLSKAMEVA
+74 
-88 SSGLATYG
+88 
-96 NEFSEILGLVTAG
+96 
-109 TEIMTGRSSQ
+109 
-119 VARGLSTIAARIV
+119 
-132 KNKDALAEY
+132 
-141 GITVENTDGSL
+141 
-152 KSTFD
+152 
-157 VLSELKPKWDSMTDA
+157 MTDA

-258 FLDFANN
+258 FLNFANN
-265 GLGTSITRATL
+265 GLGTSITKATL

-296 DIFSKIGALG
+296 DVFSRIGALG

-333 KALKDAIDNAI
+333 KALKDAIDNAT

-365 QDYSDARD
+365 QDYSDAQD

-395 QLKDLIEYYELLKD
+395 QLKDLIEYYELLIG
-409 YRKSEAIADAQ
+409 YRKEEAIANAHE
-420 ALLESPV
+420 LLESPV

-433 SFYMSDHMRDYLDS
+433 LFVLNEHQEG
-447 DVRLADDT
+447 DVRLADGT
-455 SQFSGVFRDHEAA
+455 SRFSGVFRDHEAA

-478 YDVELGRF
+478 YDGELGRF
-486 VPLSQWATA
+486 VTLSQWATA

-514 ADKLAHIGVYFE
+514 SDELASIGVYFE

-626 SQDAEELA
+626 SQDAEELV

-641 SSAEESNEALETA
+641 SSAEKSNEALETA

-718 QLVSPDILAQYDAA
+718 QLVSPDILAQYDSA

-903 QQAKSDYEALDG
+903 QQAKSDYEELDG
-915 VSLDNLSNQISG
+915 VSLDNLSSQISG

-933 NATTAANNLLNAFM
+933 NATQAANNLVNAFM

-1031 IVRGGVQAIV
+1031 IGVRGGRYI
-1041 RGGKHLPSLGRII
+1041 PSKGRIK
-1054 TSGSR
+1054 TSGSG
-1059 VITGGSGFIIKRDTD
+1059 VITRG
-1074 TQDTDTQ
+1074 
-1081 DTGTQ
+1081 
-1086 DTGTYSSASYSGSSG
+1086 TGTYSSASYSGSSG
-1101 GSSTSSKDDEFTAW
+1101 GSSTSSSGSSTSRSDTYSSSLAATSSKDDEFTAW

-1262 KKEAIENR
+1262 KKEAIEKR

-1279 KQQEEIN
+1279 KQQEKIN

-1311 NGPELRVLN
+1311 NGPEMRILN
-1320 SGDGIIPSNITKNLW
+1320 RGDGILNTNATINLLKWSRITPQDMMMRASVDKNVDGL
-1335 NLGRSII
+1335 
-1342 DNKGIAISNRNPVGM
+1342 V
-1357 SMEFNNTTMS
+1357 FNNTTMS
-1367 FPNIQTAADAKKFV
+1367 FPNISTEHDAKKFV
-1381 ENVKA
+1381 ESVKS
-1386 LAYQRAFSRR
+1386 LAYQRAYHR

>member
-197 NTAVDANRTAL
+197 NTAVDANKTAL

-220 YMESLESQITSVKA
+220 YMESLESQITAVKA
-234 AFQDFANNVI
+234 SFQDFANNVI

-258 FLDFANN
+258 FLNFANN
-265 GLGTSITRATL
+265 GLGTSITKATL

-296 DIFSKIGALG
+296 GVFSRIGALG

-333 KALKDAIDNAI
+333 KALKDAIDNAT

-365 QDYSDARD
+365 QDYSDAQD

-395 QLKDLIEYYELLKD
+395 QLKDLIEYYELLKE
-409 YRKSEAIADAQ
+409 YRQSEAIANAH

-427 TTSTKA
+427 TTSTTA
-433 SFYMSDHMRDYLDS
+433 SFIMNERQEG
-447 DVRLADDT
+447 DVQLADGT
-455 SQFSGVFRDHEAA
+455 SRFSGVFRDHETA
-468 VRAAADAIEV
+468 VRAAADAIKV
-478 YDVELGRF
+478 YDLELGRF

-503 ANGYTDAVSLM
+503 ANGYADAVSLM
-514 ADKLAHIGVYFE
+514 SHELDLMGFQFT
-526 DVTQDSNQFAQSQA
+526 DTTQNSNQFAQSQA
-540 TIIRSLT
+540 IIIKSLT

-571 DQYEAINLLV
+571 DQYEAMNLLV

-672 QAFDDAMEATGDY
+672 QAFDDAMKATGDY

-718 QLVSPDILAQYDAA
+718 QLVSSDMLAQYDAA

-778 TETSD
+778 AETSD

-803 GQLFSLIEASKV
+803 GQLFSLIEAGKV
-815 FGNEVNWD
+815 FGYEVNWD

-903 QQAKSDYEALDG
+903 QQAKSDYEELDG
-915 VSLDNLSNQISG
+915 VSLDNLSSQISG

-933 NATTAANNLLNAFM
+933 NATQAANNLVNAFM
-947 RVSRAQSRVDS
+947 NVSRAQSRVDS

-1031 IVRGGVQAIV
+1031 IGIRGG
-1041 RGGKHLPSLGRII
+1041 RYLPSSGRIK
-1054 TSGSR
+1054 TSGSG
-1059 VITGGSGFIIKRDTD
+1059 VIRRG
-1074 TQDTDTQ
+1074 
-1081 DTGTQ
+1081 
-1086 DTGTYSSASYSGSSG
+1086 TGTYSSGSYSDSSG
-1101 GSSTSSKDDEFTAW
+1101 GSSTSSSGSSTSRSDASSSSLAATSSKDDEFTAW

-1184 QDAINNKYDAEL
+1184 QDAINNKYDVEL
-1196 KKITDVNDA
+1196 KKITNVNDA

-1262 KKEAIENR
+1262 KKEAIEKR

-1279 KQQEEIN
+1279 KQQEKIN

-1311 NGPELRVLN
+1311 NGPEMRILN
-1320 SGDGIIPSNITKNLW
+1320 RGDGILNTNTTINLLKWSRITPQDMMMRASVDKNVDGL
-1335 NLGRSII
+1335 
-1342 DNKGIAISNRNPVGM
+1342 V
-1357 SMEFNNTTMS
+1357 FNNTTMS
-1367 FPNIQTAADAKKFV
+1367 FPNISTEHDAKKFV
-1381 ENVKA
+1381 ESVKS
-1386 LAYQRAFSRR
+1386 LAYQRAYHR

>member
-74 SVGTNDLSKAMEVA
+74 SVSTNDLSKAMEVA

-258 FLDFANN
+258 FLNFANN

-276 FSGVALGLVGVI
+276 FSTVALGLVGVI

-296 DIFSKIGALG
+296 GIFSKIGALG

-333 KALKDAIDNAI
+333 KALKDAIDNAT

-365 QDYSDARD
+365 QDYSDAQD

-427 TTSTKA
+427 TVSTAA
-433 SFYMSDHMRDYLDS
+433 SFNMSDYLNRVMDTGLGQHGG
-447 DVRLADDT
+447 RPAQLADDT
-455 SQFSGVFRDHEAA
+455 SRFSGVFRDHEAA

-478 YDVELGRF
+478 YDEELDRY
-486 VPLSQWATA
+486 VTLSQWATA

-503 ANGYTDAVSLM
+503 ANGYADAVSLM
-514 ADKLAHIGVYFE
+514 SHELDLMGVQFT
-526 DVTQDSNQFAQSQA
+526 DTTQNSNQFAQSQA

-641 SSAEESNEALETA
+641 SSAEKSNEALETA

-903 QQAKSDYEALDG
+903 QQAKSDYEELDG
-915 VSLDNLSNQISG
+915 VSLDNLSSQISG
-927 VTTQTR
+927 VTTKTR
-933 NATTAANNLLNAFM
+933 NATQAANNLVNAFM

-1031 IVRGGVQAIV
+1031 IGVRGGRYI
-1041 RGGKHLPSLGRII
+1041 PSKGRIT
-1054 TSGSR
+1054 TS
-1059 VITGGSGFIIKRDTD
+1059 GSGFIKSGIVVIE
-1074 TQDTDTQ
+1074 QDTDTVIKQ
-1081 DTGTQ
+1081 G
-1086 DTGTYSSASYSGSSG
+1086 TGTYSSTSDSGSSG

-1177 LNALKDA
+1177 LNTLKDA

-1262 KKEAIENR
+1262 KKEAIEKR

-1279 KQQEEIN
+1279 KQQEAIN

-1311 NGPELRVLN
+1311 NGPEMRILN
-1320 SGDGIIPSNITKNLW
+1320 RGDGILNTNATINLLKWSRITPQDMMMRASVDKNVDGL
-1335 NLGRSII
+1335 
-1342 DNKGIAISNRNPVGM
+1342 V
-1357 SMEFNNTTMS
+1357 FNNTTMS
-1367 FPNIQTAADAKKFV
+1367 FPNISTEHDAKKFV
-1381 ENVKA
+1381 ESVKS
-1386 LAYQRAFSRR
+1386 LAYQRAYHR

>member
-1 MVSAATMFRKS
+1 
-12 GFNDSDAAMLA
+12 
-23 KVAAQYQNVA
+23 
-33 DTAVSSEDAASSI
+33 
-46 VSQIRAFGEDA
+46 
-57 SFATT
+57 
-62 VIDAYNE
+62 
-69 VANNF
+69 
-74 SVGTNDLSKAMEVA
+74 
-88 SSGLATYG
+88 
-96 NEFSEILGLVTAG
+96 
-109 TEIMTGRSSQ
+109 
-119 VARGLSTIAARIV
+119 
-132 KNKDALAEY
+132 
-141 GITVENTDGSL
+141 
-152 KSTFD
+152 
-157 VLSELKPKWDSMTDA
+157 MTDA

-258 FLDFANN
+258 FLNFANN
-265 GLGTSITRATL
+265 GLGTSITQATL

-296 DIFSKIGALG
+296 DIFSRIGALG

-333 KALKDAIDNAI
+333 KALKDAIDNAT

-409 YRKSEAIADAQ
+409 YRQSEAIANAHE
-420 ALLESPV
+420 LLESPV

-433 SFYMSDHMRDYLDS
+433 SLVMGGYLEG
-447 DVRLADDT
+447 DVRLADGT
-455 SQFSGVFRDHEAA
+455 SRFSGVFRDHEAA

-478 YDVELGRF
+478 YDEELGRY

-514 ADKLAHIGVYFE
+514 SDELARMGVYFE
-526 DVTQDSNQFAQSQA
+526 DVTQNSNQFAQSQA

-718 QLVSPDILAQYDAA
+718 QLVSPDILAQYDSA

-765 QLADAGSLAGATL
+765 QLDDAGSLAGATL

-915 VSLDNLSNQISG
+915 VSLDNLSSQISG

-933 NATTAANNLLNAFM
+933 NATQAANNLVNAF
-947 RVSRAQSRVDS
+947 RNVRRAQIGVDS

-1031 IVRGGVQAIV
+1031 IVRGGRYI
-1041 RGGKHLPSLGRII
+1041 PSRGRIK
-1054 TSGSR
+1054 TSGSG
-1059 VITGGSGFIIKRDTD
+1059 VIRRG
-1074 TQDTDTQ
+1074 
-1081 DTGTQ
+1081 
-1086 DTGTYSSASYSGSSG
+1086 TGTYSSASYSGSSG
-1101 GSSTSSKDDEFTAW
+1101 GSSTASSGSSTSRSDTYSSSLAATSSKDDEFTAW

-1177 LNALKDA
+1177 LNTLKDA

-1262 KKEAIENR
+1262 EKEAIEKR

-1342 DNKGIAISNRNPVGM
+1342 DNNGIAISNRNPVGM

>member
-1 MVSAATMFRKS
+1 
-12 GFNDSDAAMLA
+12 
-23 KVAAQYQNVA
+23 
-33 DTAVSSEDAASSI
+33 
-46 VSQIRAFGEDA
+46 
-57 SFATT
+57 
-62 VIDAYNE
+62 
-69 VANNF
+69 
-74 SVGTNDLSKAMEVA
+74 
-88 SSGLATYG
+88 
-96 NEFSEILGLVTAG
+96 
-109 TEIMTGRSSQ
+109 
-119 VARGLSTIAARIV
+119 
-132 KNKDALAEY
+132 
-141 GITVENTDGSL
+141 
-152 KSTFD
+152 
-157 VLSELKPKWDSMTDA
+157 MTDA

-208 NSSGSAAKENAR
+208 NSSGSAAQENAR

-234 AFQDFANNVI
+234 SFQDFANNVI

-258 FLDFANN
+258 FLNFANN
-265 GLGTSITRATL
+265 GLGTSITQATL

-296 DIFSKIGALG
+296 DIFTRIGALG

-333 KALKDAIDNAI
+333 KALKDAIDDAI

-373 RLKELNE
+373 RLNELNE

-409 YRKSEAIADAQ
+409 YRQSEAIADAH

-433 SFYMSDHMRDYLDS
+433 FFLLHEAQQG
-447 DVRLADDT
+447 DVQLADGT
-455 SQFSGVFRDHEAA
+455 SRFSGVFRDHEAA

-478 YDVELGRF
+478 YDGELDRF

-514 ADKLAHIGVYFE
+514 SDELARMGVYFE

-903 QQAKSDYEALDG
+903 QQAKSDYEELDG
-915 VSLDNLSNQISG
+915 VSLDNLSSQISG

-933 NATTAANNLLNAFM
+933 NATTAANNLVNAFM

-1041 RGGKHLPSLGRII
+1041 RGGRHIPSSGRIR
-1054 TSGSR
+1054 TSGGG
-1059 VITGGSGFIIKRDTD
+1059 VIRRG
-1074 TQDTDTQ
+1074 
-1081 DTGTQ
+1081 
-1086 DTGTYSSASYSGSSG
+1086 TGTYSSASYSGSSG
-1101 GSSTSSKDDEFTAW
+1101 GSSTASSGSSTSRSDTYSSSLAATSSKDDEFTAW

-1262 KKEAIENR
+1262 KKEAIEKR

>member
-57 SFATT
+57 NFATT

-197 NTAVDANRTAL
+197 NTAVDANKTAL

-220 YMESLESQITSVKA
+220 YMESLESQITAVKA
-234 AFQDFANNVI
+234 SFQDFANNVI

-258 FLDFANN
+258 FLNFANN
-265 GLGTSITRATL
+265 GLGTSITKATL

-296 DIFSKIGALG
+296 DIFSRIGALG

-333 KALKDAIDNAI
+333 KALKDAIDNAT

-365 QDYSDARD
+365 QDYSDAQD

-395 QLKDLIEYYELLKD
+395 QLKDLIEYYEILKD
-409 YRKSEAIADAQ
+409 YRQSEAIANAH

-427 TTSTKA
+427 TTSTTA
-433 SFYMSDHMRDYLDS
+433 SFIMNERQEG
-447 DVRLADDT
+447 DVQLADGT
-455 SQFSGVFRDHEAA
+455 SRFSGVFRDHETA
-468 VRAAADAIEV
+468 VRAAADAIKV
-478 YDVELGRF
+478 YDLELGRF

-503 ANGYTDAVSLM
+503 ANGYADAVSLM
-514 ADKLAHIGVYFE
+514 ADELASIGVQFT
-526 DVTQDSNQFAQSQA
+526 DTTQNANEFAQNQA
-540 TIIRSLT
+540 STIKSLT

-571 DQYEAINLLV
+571 DQYEAMNLLV

-718 QLVSPDILAQYDAA
+718 QLVSPDMLAQYDAA

-778 TETSD
+778 AETSD

-873 LEDADGIQLTNIPEN
+873 LEDADSIQLTNIPEN

-897 DSQTAA
+897 DSKTAA
-903 QQAKSDYEALDG
+903 QQAKSDYEELDG
-915 VSLDNLSNQISG
+915 VSLDNLSSQISG
-927 VTTQTR
+927 VTAQTR
-933 NATTAANNLLNAFM
+933 NATQAANNLLRAFM
-947 RVSRAQSRVDS
+947 NVSRAQSRVDS

-1031 IVRGGVQAIV
+1031 IGVRGG
-1041 RGGKHLPSLGRII
+1041 RYRPSSGGIR
-1054 TSGSR
+1054 TSGSG
-1059 VITGGSGFIIKRDTD
+1059 VIRR
-1074 TQDTDTQ
+1074 
-1081 DTGTQ
+1081 GTR
-1086 DTGTYSSASYSGSSG
+1086 TYSSGSYSGSSG
-1101 GSSTSSKDDEFTAW
+1101 GSSTSSSGSSTSRSDTSSSSLAATSSKDDEFTAW

-1184 QDAINNKYDAEL
+1184 QDAINNKYDVEL
-1196 KKITDVNDA
+1196 KKITNVNDA

-1262 KKEAIENR
+1262 KKEAIEKR

-1279 KQQEEIN
+1279 KQQEKIN

-1311 NGPELRVLN
+1311 NGPEMRILN
-1320 SGDGIIPSNITKNLW
+1320 RGDGILNTNTTINLLKWSRITPQDMMMRASVDKNVDGL
-1335 NLGRSII
+1335 
-1342 DNKGIAISNRNPVGM
+1342 V
-1357 SMEFNNTTMS
+1357 FNNTTMS
-1367 FPNIQTAADAKKFV
+1367 FPNISTEHDAKKFV
-1381 ENVKA
+1381 ESVKS
-1386 LAYQRAFSRR
+1386 LAYQRAYHR

>member
-220 YMESLESQITSVKA
+220 YMESLESQITAVKA
-234 AFQDFANNVI
+234 TFQDFANNVI

-258 FLDFANN
+258 FLNFANN
-265 GLGTSITRATL
+265 GLGTSITKATL

-288 GQIATRLG
+288 GQIVTRLG
-296 DIFSKIGALG
+296 GIFSKIGALG

-333 KALKDAIDNAI
+333 KALKDAIDDAT

-365 QDYSDARD
+365 QDYSDAQD

-409 YRKSEAIADAQ
+409 YRQSEAIADAQ
-420 ALLESPV
+420 ALLASPV
-427 TTSTKA
+427 TTATEA
-433 SFYMSDHMRDYLDS
+433 SFVLNERQQG
-447 DVRLADDT
+447 DVQLADGT
-455 SQFSGVFRDHEAA
+455 SRFSGVFRDHETA

-478 YDVELGRF
+478 YDGELERF

-514 ADKLAHIGVYFE
+514 ADELAHIGVYFE
-526 DVTQDSNQFAQSQA
+526 DTTQNSNQFAQSQA

-571 DQYEAINLLV
+571 DQYEAMNLLV

-672 QAFDDAMEATGDY
+672 QAFDDAMKETGDY

-803 GQLFSLIEASKV
+803 GQLFSLIEAGKV
-815 FGNEVNWD
+815 FGYEVNWD

-836 EVVDVGNGIKQ
+836 EVVDLGNGIKQ

-915 VSLDNLSNQISG
+915 VSLDNLSSQISG

-933 NATTAANNLLNAFM
+933 NATTAANNLVNAFM
-947 RVSRAQSRVDS
+947 RVRRAQIGVDS

-1031 IVRGGVQAIV
+1031 IGIRGG
-1041 RGGKHLPSLGRII
+1041 RYLPSSGRIK
-1054 TSGSR
+1054 TSGSG
-1059 VITGGSGFIIKRDTD
+1059 VIRRG
-1074 TQDTDTQ
+1074 
-1081 DTGTQ
+1081 
-1086 DTGTYSSASYSGSSG
+1086 TGTYSSASYSGSSG
-1101 GSSTSSKDDEFTAW
+1101 GSSTSSSGSSTSRSDTYSSSLAATSSKDDEFTAW

-1184 QDAINNKYDAEL
+1184 QDAINNKYDVEL

-1262 KKEAIENR
+1262 KKEAIEKR

-1279 KQQEEIN
+1279 KQQEAIN

-1311 NGPELRVLN
+1311 NGPEMRILN
-1320 SGDGIIPSNITKNLW
+1320 RGDGILNTNTTINLLKWSRITPQDMMMRASVDKNVDGL
-1335 NLGRSII
+1335 
-1342 DNKGIAISNRNPVGM
+1342 V
-1357 SMEFNNTTMS
+1357 FNNTTMS
-1367 FPNIQTAADAKKFV
+1367 FPNISTEHDAKKFV
-1381 ENVKA
+1381 ESVKS
-1386 LAYQRAFSRR
+1386 LAYQRAYHR

>member
-152 KSTFD
+152 KSTFN

-197 NTAVDANRTAL
+197 NTAVDANKTAL

-234 AFQDFANNVI
+234 SFQDFANNVI

-258 FLDFANN
+258 FLNFANN
-265 GLGTSITRATL
+265 GLGTSITQATL

-296 DIFSKIGALG
+296 DIFSRIGALG

-333 KALKDAIDNAI
+333 KALKDVIDNAT

-409 YRKSEAIADAQ
+409 YRKSEAIADAKE
-420 ALLESPV
+420 LLESPV
-427 TTSTKA
+427 TTSTEA
-433 SFYMSDHMRDYLDS
+433 SFIMNDYLEG
-447 DVRLADDT
+447 DVRLADGT
-455 SQFSGVFRDHEAA
+455 SRFSGVFRDHEAA

-478 YDVELGRF
+478 YDGELGRY
-486 VPLSQWATA
+486 VTLSQWATA

-503 ANGYTDAVSLM
+503 ANGYADAVSLM
-514 ADKLAHIGVYFE
+514 ADELASIGVYFS
-526 DVTQDSNQFAQSQA
+526 DTTQNSNQFAQSQA

-571 DQYEAINLLV
+571 DQYEAMNLLV

-672 QAFDDAMEATGDY
+672 QAFDDAMKATGDY

-718 QLVSPDILAQYDAA
+718 QLVSSDMLAQYDAA

-873 LEDADGIQLTNIPEN
+873 LEDADSIQLTNIPEN

-897 DSQTAA
+897 DSKTAA
-903 QQAKSDYEALDG
+903 QQAKSDYEELDG
-915 VSLDNLSNQISG
+915 VSLDNLSSQISG
-927 VTTQTR
+927 VTAQTR
-933 NATTAANNLLNAFM
+933 NATQAANNLLRAFM
-947 RVSRAQSRVDS
+947 NVSRAQSRVDS

-1031 IVRGGVQAIV
+1031 IGIRGGRYI
-1041 RGGKHLPSLGRII
+1041 PS
-1054 TSGSR
+1054 SGL
-1059 VITGGSGFIIKRDTD
+1059 IKGSGFIK
-1074 TQDTDTQ
+1074 QDTDI
-1081 DTGTQ
+1081 D
-1086 DTGTYSSASYSGSSG
+1086 SSESDSGSSD
-1101 GSSTSSKDDEFTAW
+1101 GSFTSSSWDSTSRSDTSSSSLAATSSKDDEFTAW

-1184 QDAINNKYDAEL
+1184 QDAINNKYDVEL
-1196 KKITDVNDA
+1196 KKITNVNDA

-1262 KKEAIENR
+1262 KKEAIEKR

-1279 KQQEEIN
+1279 KQQEKIN

-1311 NGPELRVLN
+1311 NGPEMRILN
-1320 SGDGIIPSNITKNLW
+1320 RGDGILNTNTTINLLKWSRITPQDMMMRASVNKNVDGL
-1335 NLGRSII
+1335 
-1342 DNKGIAISNRNPVGM
+1342 V
-1357 SMEFNNTTMS
+1357 FNNTTMS
-1367 FPNIQTAADAKKFV
+1367 FPNISTEHDAKKFV
-1381 ENVKA
+1381 ESVKS
-1386 LAYQRAFSRR
+1386 LAYQRAYHR

>member
-88 SSGLATYG
+88 SSGLSTYG

-197 NTAVDANRTAL
+197 NTAVDANKTAL

-220 YMESLESQITSVKA
+220 YMESLESQITAVKA

-258 FLDFANN
+258 FLNFANN
-265 GLGTSITRATL
+265 GLGTSITQATL

-296 DIFSKIGALG
+296 DIFSRIGALG

-333 KALKDAIDNAI
+333 KALKDAIDNAT

-409 YRKSEAIADAQ
+409 YRQSEAIANAQ

-433 SFYMSDHMRDYLDS
+433 SFILNEHQQG
-447 DVRLADDT
+447 DVQLADGT
-455 SQFSGVFRDHEAA
+455 SRFSGVFRDHEAA

-478 YDVELGRF
+478 YDGELGRF

-514 ADKLAHIGVYFE
+514 ADELAHIGVYFE

-641 SSAEESNEALETA
+641 SSAEQSNEALETA

-685 DDAFKELSSVFSTLK
+685 DDAFKELSSVFSTLN

-790 DLDALA
+790 NLDTLA

-888 LSDIVSKAD
+888 LSEIVSKAD

-903 QQAKSDYEALDG
+903 QQAKSDYEELDG
-915 VSLDNLSNQISG
+915 VSLDNLSSQISG
-927 VTTQTR
+927 VTNQTR
-933 NATTAANNLLNAFM
+933 NATTAANNLVNAFM
-947 RVSRAQSRVDS
+947 RVRRAQIGVDS

-1031 IVRGGVQAIV
+1031 IGSGV
-1041 RGGKHLPSLGRII
+1041 II
-1054 TSGSR
+1054 SGSR
-1059 VITGGSGFIIKRDTD
+1059 VIRRGIRTSGSGVIRRGIRTS
-1074 TQDTDTQ
+1074 
-1081 DTGTQ
+1081 GSGVIRRG
-1086 DTGTYSSASYSGSSG
+1086 TGTYSSASYSGSSG
-1101 GSSTSSKDDEFTAW
+1101 GSSTSSSGSSTSRSDTYSSSLAATSSKDDEFTAW

-1262 KKEAIENR
+1262 KKEAIEKR

-1311 NGPELRVLN
+1311 NGPEMRILN
-1320 SGDGIIPSNITKNLW
+1320 RGDGILNTNATINLLKWSRITPQDMMMRASVDKNVDGL
-1335 NLGRSII
+1335 
-1342 DNKGIAISNRNPVGM
+1342 V
-1357 SMEFNNTTMS
+1357 FNNTTMS
-1367 FPNIQTAADAKKFV
+1367 FPNISTEHDAKKFV
-1381 ENVKA
+1381 ESVKS
-1386 LAYQRAFSRR
+1386 LAYQRAYHR

>member
-1 MVSAATMFRKS
+1 
-12 GFNDSDAAMLA
+12 
-23 KVAAQYQNVA
+23 
-33 DTAVSSEDAASSI
+33 
-46 VSQIRAFGEDA
+46 
-57 SFATT
+57 
-62 VIDAYNE
+62 
-69 VANNF
+69 
-74 SVGTNDLSKAMEVA
+74 MEVA

-197 NTAVDANRTAL
+197 NTAVDANKTAL
-208 NSSGSAAKENAR
+208 SSSGSAAKENAR

-234 AFQDFANNVI
+234 TFQDFANNVI

-258 FLDFANN
+258 FLNFANN
-265 GLGTSITRATL
+265 GLGTSITQATL

-296 DIFSKIGALG
+296 DIFSRIGALG

-333 KALKDAIDNAI
+333 KALKDAIDNAT

-409 YRKSEAIADAQ
+409 YRKSEAIADAKEVL
-420 ALLESPV
+420 ASPV
-427 TTSTKA
+427 TTATAA
-433 SFYMSDHMRDYLDS
+433 SFYMTDYTKEHLN
-447 DVRLADDT
+447 DVQLADG
-455 SQFSGVFRDHEAA
+455 SSGFSGVFRDHETA

-478 YDVELGRF
+478 YDGELERF

-514 ADKLAHIGVYFE
+514 ADELASIGVYFS
-526 DVTQDSNQFAQSQA
+526 DTTQNANQFAQSQA

-571 DQYEAINLLV
+571 DQYEAMNLLV

-605 TAVLYKYTG
+605 TAVLSKYTG

-836 EVVDVGNGIKQ
+836 EVVDLGNGIKQ

-873 LEDADGIQLTNIPEN
+873 LEDADGIQLTNIPAN

-903 QQAKSDYEALDG
+903 QQAKSDYEELDG

-933 NATTAANNLLNAFM
+933 NATTAANNLVNAFM
-947 RVSRAQSRVDS
+947 RVRRAQIGVDS

-1021 TGSIQSHAQA
+1021 TGSIQSHARGGSHLLS
-1031 IVRGGVQAIV
+1031 IGVRGV
-1041 RGGKHLPSLGRII
+1041 RHLPSSGRIK
-1054 TSGSR
+1054 TSGSG
-1059 VITGGSGFIIKRDTD
+1059 VIRG
-1074 TQDTDTQ
+1074 
-1081 DTGTQ
+1081 
-1086 DTGTYSSASYSGSSG
+1086 TGTYSSASYSGSSG
-1101 GSSTSSKDDEFTAW
+1101 GSSTSSSGSSTSRSDTYSSSLAATSSKDDEFTAW

-1184 QDAINNKYDAEL
+1184 QDAINNKYDVEL

-1262 KKEAIENR
+1262 KKEAIEKR

-1311 NGPELRVLN
+1311 NGPEMRILN
-1320 SGDGIIPSNITKNLW
+1320 RGDGILNTNTTINLLKWSRITPQDMMMRASVDKNVDGL
-1335 NLGRSII
+1335 
-1342 DNKGIAISNRNPVGM
+1342 V
-1357 SMEFNNTTMS
+1357 FNNTTMS
-1367 FPNIQTAADAKKFV
+1367 FPNISTEHDAKKFV
-1381 ENVKA
+1381 ESVKS
-1386 LAYQRAFSRR
+1386 LAYQRAYHR

>member
-197 NTAVDANRTAL
+197 NTAVDANKTAL

-220 YMESLESQITSVKA
+220 YMESLESQITAVKA
-234 AFQDFANNVI
+234 SFQDFANNVI

-258 FLDFANN
+258 FLNFANN
-265 GLGTSITRATL
+265 GLGTSITQATL

-296 DIFSKIGALG
+296 DIFSRIGALG

-333 KALKDAIDNAI
+333 KALKDAIDNAT

-395 QLKDLIEYYELLKD
+395 QLKDLIEYYEILKD
-409 YRKSEAIADAQ
+409 YRQSEAIANAH

-427 TTSTKA
+427 TTSTTA
-433 SFYMSDHMRDYLDS
+433 SFIMNERQEG
-447 DVRLADDT
+447 DVQLADGT
-455 SQFSGVFRDHEAA
+455 SRFSGVFRDHETA
-468 VRAAADAIEV
+468 VRAAADAIKV
-478 YDVELGRF
+478 YDLELGRF

-503 ANGYTDAVSLM
+503 ANGYADAVSLM
-514 ADKLAHIGVYFE
+514 SHELDLMGVQFT
-526 DVTQDSNQFAQSQA
+526 DTTQNSNQFAQSQA

-571 DQYEAINLLV
+571 DQYEAMNLLV

-873 LEDADGIQLTNIPEN
+873 LEDADSIQLTNIPEN

-897 DSQTAA
+897 DSKTAA
-903 QQAKSDYEALDG
+903 QQAKSDYEELDG
-915 VSLDNLSNQISG
+915 VSLDNLSSQISG
-927 VTTQTR
+927 VTAQTR
-933 NATTAANNLLNAFM
+933 NATQAANNLLRAFM
-947 RVSRAQSRVDS
+947 NVSRAQSSVDS

-1031 IVRGGVQAIV
+1031 IGVRGG
-1041 RGGKHLPSLGRII
+1041 RYRPSSGGIR
-1054 TSGSR
+1054 TSGSG
-1059 VITGGSGFIIKRDTD
+1059 VIRR
-1074 TQDTDTQ
+1074 
-1081 DTGTQ
+1081 GTR
-1086 DTGTYSSASYSGSSG
+1086 TYSSVSYSGSSG
-1101 GSSTSSKDDEFTAW
+1101 GSSTSSSGSSTSRSDTSSSSLAATSSKDDEFTAW

-1184 QDAINNKYDAEL
+1184 QDAINNKYDVEL
-1196 KKITDVNDA
+1196 KKITNVNDA

-1262 KKEAIENR
+1262 KKEAIEKR

-1311 NGPELRVLN
+1311 NGPEMRILN
-1320 SGDGIIPSNITKNLW
+1320 RGDGILNTNTTINLLKWSRITPQDMMMRASVDKNVDGL
-1335 NLGRSII
+1335 
-1342 DNKGIAISNRNPVGM
+1342 V
-1357 SMEFNNTTMS
+1357 FNNTTMS
-1367 FPNIQTAADAKKFV
+1367 FPNISTEHDAKKFV
-1381 ENVKA
+1381 ESVKS
-1386 LAYQRAFSRR
+1386 LAYQRAYHR

>member
-57 SFATT
+57 NFATT

-197 NTAVDANRTAL
+197 NTAVDANKTAL

-220 YMESLESQITSVKA
+220 YMESLESQITAVKA
-234 AFQDFANNVI
+234 SFQDFANNVI

-258 FLDFANN
+258 FLNFANN
-265 GLGTSITRATL
+265 GLGTSITKATL

-296 DIFSKIGALG
+296 GVFSRIGALG

-333 KALKDAIDNAI
+333 KALKDAIDNAT
-344 PSYEKL
+344 PSYETL

-365 QDYSDARD
+365 QDYSDAQD

-409 YRKSEAIADAQ
+409 YRKSEAIANAQ
-420 ALLESPV
+420 ALLGSPV
-427 TTSTKA
+427 TVSTAA
-433 SFYMSDHMRDYLDS
+433 SFNMSDYLQRVMDTGLGQHGG
-447 DVRLADDT
+447 RPAQLADDT
-455 SQFSGVFRDHEAA
+455 SRFSGVFRDHEAA

-478 YDVELGRF
+478 YDEELDRY
-486 VPLSQWATA
+486 VTLSQWATA

-503 ANGYTDAVSLM
+503 ANGYADAVSLM
-514 ADKLAHIGVYFE
+514 SHELDLMGVQFT
-526 DVTQDSNQFAQSQA
+526 DTTQNSNQFAQSQA

-571 DQYEAINLLV
+571 DQYEAMNLLV

-590 LTDSQRNLYEAYQNG
+590 LTDNQRNLYEAYQNG

-672 QAFDDAMEATGDY
+672 QAFDDAMKATGDY

-718 QLVSPDILAQYDAA
+718 QLVSSDMLAQYDAA

-803 GQLFSLIEASKV
+803 GQLFSLIEAGKV
-815 FGNEVNWD
+815 FGYEVNWD

-868 NIQHA
+868 NIQYA

-915 VSLDNLSNQISG
+915 VSLDNLSSQISG

-933 NATTAANNLLNAFM
+933 NATQAANNLLRAFM
-947 RVSRAQSRVDS
+947 NVSRAQSSVDS

-1031 IVRGGVQAIV
+1031 IGIRGGRYI
-1041 RGGKHLPSLGRII
+1041 PS
-1054 TSGSR
+1054 SGL
-1059 VITGGSGFIIKRDTD
+1059 IKGSGFIK
-1074 TQDTDTQ
+1074 QDTDI
-1081 DTGTQ
+1081 D
-1086 DTGTYSSASYSGSSG
+1086 SSESDSGSSD
-1101 GSSTSSKDDEFTAW
+1101 GSFTSSSWDSTSRSDTSSSSLAATSSKDDEFTAW

-1184 QDAINNKYDAEL
+1184 QDAINNKYDVEL
-1196 KKITDVNDA
+1196 KKITNVNDA

-1262 KKEAIENR
+1262 KKEAIEKR

-1279 KQQEEIN
+1279 KQQEKIN

-1311 NGPELRVLN
+1311 NGPEMRILN
-1320 SGDGIIPSNITKNLW
+1320 RGDGILNTNTTINLLKWSRITPQDMMMRASVDKNVDGL
-1335 NLGRSII
+1335 
-1342 DNKGIAISNRNPVGM
+1342 V
-1357 SMEFNNTTMS
+1357 FNNTTMS
-1367 FPNIQTAADAKKFV
+1367 FPNISTEHDAKKFV
-1381 ENVKA
+1381 ESVKS
-1386 LAYQRAFSRR
+1386 LAYQRAYHR

>member
-197 NTAVDANRTAL
+197 NTAVDANKTAL

-220 YMESLESQITSVKA
+220 YMESLESQITAVKA
-234 AFQDFANNVI
+234 SFQDFANNVI

-258 FLDFANN
+258 FLNFANN
-265 GLGTSITRATL
+265 GLGTSITKATL

-296 DIFSKIGALG
+296 GVFSRIGALG

-333 KALKDAIDNAI
+333 KALKDAIDNAT

-365 QDYSDARD
+365 QDYSDAQD

-395 QLKDLIEYYELLKD
+395 QLKDLIEYYELLKE
-409 YRKSEAIADAQ
+409 YRQSEAIAKAHEV
-420 ALLESPV
+420 LESPV
-427 TTSTKA
+427 TVSTAA
-433 SFYMSDHMRDYLDS
+433 SFNMSDYLQRVMDTGLGQHGG
-447 DVRLADDT
+447 RPAQLADDT
-455 SQFSGVFRDHEAA
+455 SRFSGVFRDHEAA

-478 YDVELGRF
+478 YDEELDRY
-486 VPLSQWATA
+486 VTLSQWATA

-503 ANGYTDAVSLM
+503 ANGYADAVSLM
-514 ADKLAHIGVYFE
+514 SHELDLMGVQFT
-526 DVTQDSNQFAQSQA
+526 DTTQNSNQFAQSQA

-571 DQYEAINLLV
+571 DQYEAMNLLV

-590 LTDSQRNLYEAYQNG
+590 LTDNQRDLYEAYQNG

-672 QAFDDAMEATGDY
+672 QAFDDAMKATGDY

-803 GQLFSLIEASKV
+803 GQLFSLIEAGKV
-815 FGNEVNWD
+815 FGYEVNWD

-915 VSLDNLSNQISG
+915 VSLDNLSSQISG

-933 NATTAANNLLNAFM
+933 NATQAANNLLRAFM
-947 RVSRAQSRVDS
+947 NVSRAQSSVDS

-1031 IVRGGVQAIV
+1031 IGIRGGRYI
-1041 RGGKHLPSLGRII
+1041 PS
-1054 TSGSR
+1054 SGL
-1059 VITGGSGFIIKRDTD
+1059 IKGSGFIK
-1074 TQDTDTQ
+1074 QDTDI
-1081 DTGTQ
+1081 D
-1086 DTGTYSSASYSGSSG
+1086 SSESDSGSSD
-1101 GSSTSSKDDEFTAW
+1101 GSFTSSSWDSTSRSDTSSSSLAATSSKDDEFTAW

-1184 QDAINNKYDAEL
+1184 QDAINNKYDVEL
-1196 KKITDVNDA
+1196 KKITNVNDA

-1262 KKEAIENR
+1262 KKEAIEKR

-1279 KQQEEIN
+1279 KQQEKIN

-1311 NGPELRVLN
+1311 NGPEMRILN
-1320 SGDGIIPSNITKNLW
+1320 RGDGILNTNTTINLLKWSRITPQDMMMRASVDKNVDGL
-1335 NLGRSII
+1335 
-1342 DNKGIAISNRNPVGM
+1342 V
-1357 SMEFNNTTMS
+1357 FNNTTMS
-1367 FPNIQTAADAKKFV
+1367 FPNISTEHDAKKFV
-1381 ENVKA
+1381 ESVKS
-1386 LAYQRAFSRR
+1386 LAYQRAYHR

>member
-1 MVSAATMFRKS
+1 
-12 GFNDSDAAMLA
+12 
-23 KVAAQYQNVA
+23 
-33 DTAVSSEDAASSI
+33 
-46 VSQIRAFGEDA
+46 
-57 SFATT
+57 
-62 VIDAYNE
+62 
-69 VANNF
+69 
-74 SVGTNDLSKAMEVA
+74 MEVA

-109 TEIMTGRSSQ
+109 TEIMSGRSSQ

-197 NTAVDANRTAL
+197 NTAVDANKTAL
-208 NSSGSAAKENAR
+208 SSSGSAAKENAR

-258 FLDFANN
+258 FLNFANN
-265 GLGTSITRATL
+265 GLGTSITQATL

-296 DIFSKIGALG
+296 DIFSRIGALG

-333 KALKDAIDNAI
+333 KALKDAIDDAT

-373 RLKELNE
+373 RLNELNE

-409 YRKSEAIADAQ
+409 YRQSEAIADAH

-427 TTSTKA
+427 TVGTSA
-433 SFYMSDHMRDYLDS
+433 SLVMGGYLEG
-447 DVRLADDT
+447 DVRLADG
-455 SQFSGVFRDHEAA
+455 SSRFSGVFRDHEDA
-468 VRAAADAIEV
+468 VRSAADAIEV
-478 YDVELGRF
+478 YDEELGRY

-514 ADKLAHIGVYFE
+514 SDELARMGVYFE

-571 DQYEAINLLV
+571 DQYEAMNLLV

-614 QLDNLSEALGIS
+614 QLDGLSETLGIS

-836 EVVDVGNGIKQ
+836 EVVDLGNGIKQ

-873 LEDADGIQLTNIPEN
+873 LEDADGIQLTNIPAN

-915 VSLDNLSNQISG
+915 VSLDNLSSQISG

-1021 TGSIQSHAQA
+1021 TGSIQSHAH
-1031 IVRGGVQAIV
+1031 GSGV
-1041 RGGKHLPSLGRII
+1041 II
-1054 TSGSR
+1054 
-1059 VITGGSGFIIKRDTD
+1059 GGSGFIIKRDTD
-1074 TQDTDTQ
+1074 TQDTDT
-1081 DTGTQ
+1081 D
-1086 DTGTYSSASYSGSSG
+1086 SNASYSGSSG
-1101 GSSTSSKDDEFTAW
+1101 GSSASSSGSSTSRSDTYSSSLAATSSKDDEFTAW

-1123 EMDIITEAEYYR
+1123 EMDIITEAEYYC

-1262 KKEAIENR
+1262 KKEAIEKR

-1311 NGPELRVLN
+1311 NGPEMRILN
-1320 SGDGIIPSNITKNLW
+1320 RGDGILNTNTTINLLKWSRITPQDMMMRASVDKNVDGL
-1335 NLGRSII
+1335 
-1342 DNKGIAISNRNPVGM
+1342 V
-1357 SMEFNNTTMS
+1357 FNNTTMS
-1367 FPNIQTAADAKKFV
+1367 FPNISTEHDAKKFV
-1381 ENVKA
+1381 ESVKS
-1386 LAYQRAFSRR
+1386 LAYQRAYHR

>member
-1 MVSAATMFRKS
+1 M
-12 GFNDSDAAMLA
+12 
-23 KVAAQYQNVA
+23 
-33 DTAVSSEDAASSI
+33 
-46 VSQIRAFGEDA
+46 
-57 SFATT
+57 
-62 VIDAYNE
+62 
-69 VANNF
+69 
-74 SVGTNDLSKAMEVA
+74 
-88 SSGLATYG
+88 
-96 NEFSEILGLVTAG
+96 
-109 TEIMTGRSSQ
+109 
-119 VARGLSTIAARIV
+119 
-132 KNKDALAEY
+132 
-141 GITVENTDGSL
+141 
-152 KSTFD
+152 
-157 VLSELKPKWDSMTDA
+157 
-172 QRTALGDTIA
+172 
-182 GTNQYKVLAAVMSNF
+182 
-197 NTAVDANRTAL
+197 
-208 NSSGSAAKENAR
+208 
-220 YMESLESQITSVKA
+220 
-234 AFQDFANNVI
+234 
-244 SKDLISAALQATNA
+244 
-258 FLDFANN
+258 
-265 GLGTSITRATL
+265 
-276 FSGVALGLVGVI
+276 
-288 GQIATRLG
+288 
-296 DIFSKIGALG
+296 
-306 ALGLSGGQV
+306 
-315 AAIIAGVVGGLT
+315 
-327 LLVSGI
+327 
-333 KALKDAIDNAI
+333 
-344 PSYEKL
+344 
-350 VKEFEDSKDALEQTK
+350 
-365 QDYSDARD
+365 
-373 RLKELNE
+373 
-380 IPWADRT
+380 
-387 SEMQDEIE
+387 
-395 QLKDLIEYYELLKD
+395 
-409 YRKSEAIADAQ
+409 
-420 ALLESPV
+420 
-427 TTSTKA
+427 
-433 SFYMSDHMRDYLDS
+433 
-447 DVRLADDT
+447 
-455 SQFSGVFRDHEAA
+455 
-468 VRAAADAIEV
+468 
-478 YDVELGRF
+478 
-486 VPLSQWATA
+486 PLSQWATA

-503 ANGYTDAVSLM
+503 ANGYADAVSLM
-514 ADKLAHIGVYFE
+514 ADELASIGVYFS
-526 DVTQDSNQFAQSQA
+526 DTTQNSNQFAQSQA

-571 DQYEAINLLV
+571 DQYEAMNLLV

-614 QLDNLSEALGIS
+614 QLDGLSEALGIS

-718 QLVSPDILAQYDAA
+718 QLVSPDMLAQYDAA

-873 LEDADGIQLTNIPEN
+873 LEDADSIQLTNIPEN

-897 DSQTAA
+897 DSKTAA
-903 QQAKSDYEALDG
+903 QQAKSDYEELDG
-915 VSLDNLSNQISG
+915 VSLDNLSSQISG
-927 VTTQTR
+927 VTAQTR
-933 NATTAANNLLNAFM
+933 NATQAANNLLRAFM
-947 RVSRAQSRVDS
+947 NVSRAQSRVDS

-1021 TGSIQSHAQA
+1021 TGSIQSHAQ
-1031 IVRGGVQAIV
+1031 V
-1041 RGGKHLPSLGRII
+1041 K
-1054 TSGSR
+1054 TSGSG
-1059 VITGGSGFIIKRDTD
+1059 VIRL
-1074 TQDTDTQ
+1074 
-1081 DTGTQ
+1081 GTR
-1086 DTGTYSSASYSGSSG
+1086 TYSSGSYSGSSG
-1101 GSSTSSKDDEFTAW
+1101 GSSTSSSGSSTSRSDTSSSSLAATSSKDDEFTAW

-1184 QDAINNKYDAEL
+1184 QDAINNKYDVEL
-1196 KKITDVNDA
+1196 KKITNVNDA

-1262 KKEAIENR
+1262 KKEAIEKR

-1311 NGPELRVLN
+1311 NGPEMRILN
-1320 SGDGIIPSNITKNLW
+1320 RGDGILNTNTTINLLKWSRITPQDMMMRASVDKNVDGL
-1335 NLGRSII
+1335 
-1342 DNKGIAISNRNPVGM
+1342 V
-1357 SMEFNNTTMS
+1357 FNNTTMS
-1367 FPNIQTAADAKKFV
+1367 FPNISTEHDAKKFV
-1381 ENVKA
+1381 ESVKS
-1386 LAYQRAFSRR
+1386 LAYQRAYHR

>member
-1 MVSAATMFRKS
+1 
-12 GFNDSDAAMLA
+12 
-23 KVAAQYQNVA
+23 
-33 DTAVSSEDAASSI
+33 
-46 VSQIRAFGEDA
+46 
-57 SFATT
+57 
-62 VIDAYNE
+62 
-69 VANNF
+69 
-74 SVGTNDLSKAMEVA
+74 
-88 SSGLATYG
+88 
-96 NEFSEILGLVTAG
+96 
-109 TEIMTGRSSQ
+109 
-119 VARGLSTIAARIV
+119 
-132 KNKDALAEY
+132 
-141 GITVENTDGSL
+141 
-152 KSTFD
+152 
-157 VLSELKPKWDSMTDA
+157 MTDA

-197 NTAVDANRTAL
+197 NTAVDANKTAL

-220 YMESLESQITSVKA
+220 YMESLESQITAVKA
-234 AFQDFANNVI
+234 SFQDFANNVI

-258 FLDFANN
+258 FLNFANN
-265 GLGTSITRATL
+265 GLGTSITKATL

-296 DIFSKIGALG
+296 DIFSRIGALG

-333 KALKDAIDNAI
+333 KALKDALDNAT

-409 YRKSEAIADAQ
+409 YRKEEAIADAH

-433 SFYMSDHMRDYLDS
+433 LFDFSHYDG
-447 DVRLADDT
+447 DVPAQLADG
-455 SQFSGVFRDHEAA
+455 SLQFSGVFRDHEAA

-478 YDVELGRF
+478 YDEELDRY
-486 VPLSQWATA
+486 VTLSQWATA

-514 ADKLAHIGVYFE
+514 SDELARMGVYFE

-915 VSLDNLSNQISG
+915 VSLDNLSSQISG

-933 NATTAANNLLNAFM
+933 NATTAANNLVNAFM

-1031 IVRGGVQAIV
+1031 IGVRGGRYI
-1041 RGGKHLPSLGRII
+1041 PSKGRIR
-1054 TSGSR
+1054 TSGSG
-1059 VITGGSGFIIKRDTD
+1059 VIRRG
-1074 TQDTDTQ
+1074 
-1081 DTGTQ
+1081 
-1086 DTGTYSSASYSGSSG
+1086 TGTYSSASYSGSSG
-1101 GSSTSSKDDEFTAW
+1101 GSSTASSGSSTSRSDTYSSSLAATSSKDDEFTAW

-1184 QDAINNKYDAEL
+1184 QDAINNKYDAEI

-1262 KKEAIENR
+1262 KKEAIEDR

-1311 NGPELRVLN
+1311 NGPELRVFN

>member
-197 NTAVDANRTAL
+197 NTAVDANKTAL

-220 YMESLESQITSVKA
+220 YMESLESQITAVKA
-234 AFQDFANNVI
+234 SFQDFANNVI

-258 FLDFANN
+258 FLNFANN
-265 GLGTSITRATL
+265 GLGTSITQATL

-296 DIFSKIGALG
+296 DIFSRIGALG

-333 KALKDAIDNAI
+333 KALKDAIDNAT

-365 QDYSDARD
+365 QDYSDAQD

-409 YRKSEAIADAQ
+409 YRKSEAIADAKE
-420 ALLESPV
+420 LLESPV
-427 TTSTKA
+427 TTSTTA
-433 SFYMSDHMRDYLDS
+433 SFIMNEHQEG
-447 DVRLADDT
+447 DVQLADGT
-455 SQFSGVFRDHEAA
+455 SRFSGVFRDHETA

-478 YDVELGRF
+478 YDGELGRF

-503 ANGYTDAVSLM
+503 ANGYADAVSLM
-514 ADKLAHIGVYFE
+514 ADELASIGVYFS
-526 DVTQDSNQFAQSQA
+526 DTTQNSNQFAQSQA
-540 TIIRSLT
+540 IIIKSLT

-571 DQYEAINLLV
+571 DQYEAMNLLV

-590 LTDSQRNLYEAYQNG
+590 LTDNQRNLYEAYQNG

-614 QLDNLSEALGIS
+614 QLDNLAEALGIS

-672 QAFDDAMEATGDY
+672 QAFDDAMKATGDY

-718 QLVSPDILAQYDAA
+718 QLVSSDMLAQYDAA

-868 NIQHA
+868 NIQYA

-903 QQAKSDYEALDG
+903 QQAKSDYEELDG
-915 VSLDNLSNQISG
+915 VSLDNLSSQISG

-933 NATTAANNLLNAFM
+933 NATQAANNLVNAFM
-947 RVSRAQSRVDS
+947 KVRRAQIGVDS

-1031 IVRGGVQAIV
+1031 IGIRGG
-1041 RGGKHLPSLGRII
+1041 RYLPSSGRIK
-1054 TSGSR
+1054 TSGSG
-1059 VITGGSGFIIKRDTD
+1059 VIRRG
-1074 TQDTDTQ
+1074 
-1081 DTGTQ
+1081 
-1086 DTGTYSSASYSGSSG
+1086 TGTYSSGSYSDSSG
-1101 GSSTSSKDDEFTAW
+1101 GSSTSSSGSSTSRSDTSSSSLAATSSKDDEFTAW

-1184 QDAINNKYDAEL
+1184 QDAINNKYDVEL
-1196 KKITDVNDA
+1196 KKITNVNDA

-1262 KKEAIENR
+1262 KKEAIEKR

-1279 KQQEEIN
+1279 KQQEKIN

-1311 NGPELRVLN
+1311 NGPEMRILN
-1320 SGDGIIPSNITKNLW
+1320 RGDGILNTNTTINLLKWSRITPQDMMMRASVDKNVDGL
-1335 NLGRSII
+1335 
-1342 DNKGIAISNRNPVGM
+1342 V
-1357 SMEFNNTTMS
+1357 FNNTTMS
-1367 FPNIQTAADAKKFV
+1367 FPNISTEHDAKKFV
-1381 ENVKA
+1381 ESVKS
-1386 LAYQRAFSRR
+1386 LAYQRAYHR

>member
-57 SFATT
+57 NFATT

-197 NTAVDANRTAL
+197 NTAVDANKTAL

-220 YMESLESQITSVKA
+220 YMESLESQITAVKA
-234 AFQDFANNVI
+234 SFQDFANNVI

-258 FLDFANN
+258 FLNFANN
-265 GLGTSITRATL
+265 GLGTSITQATL

-296 DIFSKIGALG
+296 DIFSRIGALG

-333 KALKDAIDNAI
+333 KALKDAIDNAT

-409 YRKSEAIADAQ
+409 YRQSEAIANAH

-433 SFYMSDHMRDYLDS
+433 SLVMGGYLEG
-447 DVRLADDT
+447 DVRLADGS

-468 VRAAADAIEV
+468 VRGAADAIEV
-478 YDVELGRF
+478 YDEELGRY
-486 VPLSQWATA
+486 VALSQWATA

-514 ADKLAHIGVYFE
+514 SDELARMGVYFE
-526 DVTQDSNQFAQSQA
+526 DVTQNSNQFAQSQA

-790 DLDALA
+790 NLDTLA

-803 GQLFSLIEASKV
+803 GQIFSLIEASKV

-873 LEDADGIQLTNIPEN
+873 LEDADGIQLTNIPAN

-915 VSLDNLSNQISG
+915 VSLDNLSSQISG

-933 NATTAANNLLNAFM
+933 NATTAANNLVNAFM
-947 RVSRAQSRVDS
+947 RVRRAQIGVDS

-1031 IVRGGVQAIV
+1031 IARSGVQAIV
-1041 RGGKHLPSLGRII
+1041 RGGRYIPSSGRIK
-1054 TSGSR
+1054 TSGSG
-1059 VITGGSGFIIKRDTD
+1059 VVKR
-1074 TQDTDTQ
+1074 
-1081 DTGTQ
+1081 G
-1086 DTGTYSSASYSGSSG
+1086 TGTYSSASYSGSSG
-1101 GSSTSSKDDEFTAW
+1101 GSSTSSSGSSTSRSDTYSSSLAATSSKDDEFTAW

-1184 QDAINNKYDAEL
+1184 QDAINNKYDVEL

>member
-197 NTAVDANRTAL
+197 NTAVDANKTAL

-220 YMESLESQITSVKA
+220 YMESLESQITAVKA
-234 AFQDFANNVI
+234 SFQDFANNVI

-258 FLDFANN
+258 FLNFANN
-265 GLGTSITRATL
+265 GLGTSITQATL

-296 DIFSKIGALG
+296 DIFSRIGALG

-333 KALKDAIDNAI
+333 KALKDAIDNAT

-350 VKEFEDSKDALEQTK
+350 VKEFEDSKDALDQTK

-409 YRKSEAIADAQ
+409 YRKSEAIADAKE
-420 ALLESPV
+420 LLESPV
-427 TTSTKA
+427 TTSTTA
-433 SFYMSDHMRDYLDS
+433 SFIMNEYLH
-447 DVRLADDT
+447 DVRLADGT
-455 SQFSGVFRDHEAA
+455 SRFSGVFRDHEAA

-478 YDVELGRF
+478 YDVELGRY
-486 VPLSQWATA
+486 VTLSQWATA

-503 ANGYTDAVSLM
+503 ANGYADAVSLM
-514 ADKLAHIGVYFE
+514 ADELASIGVYFS
-526 DVTQDSNQFAQSQA
+526 DTTQNSNQFAQSQA

-571 DQYEAINLLV
+571 DQYEAMNLLV

-614 QLDNLSEALGIS
+614 QLDGLSEALGIS
-626 SQDAEELA
+626 SQDAKELA

-778 TETSD
+778 AETSD

-868 NIQHA
+868 NIQYA

-915 VSLDNLSNQISG
+915 VSLDNLSSQISG
-927 VTTQTR
+927 VTAQTR
-933 NATTAANNLLNAFM
+933 NATQAANNLLRAFM
-947 RVSRAQSRVDS
+947 NVSRAQSRVDS

-1021 TGSIQSHAQA
+1021 TGSIQSHAQ
-1031 IVRGGVQAIV
+1031 V
-1041 RGGKHLPSLGRII
+1041 K
-1054 TSGSR
+1054 TSGSG
-1059 VITGGSGFIIKRDTD
+1059 VIRR
-1074 TQDTDTQ
+1074 
-1081 DTGTQ
+1081 GTR
-1086 DTGTYSSASYSGSSG
+1086 TYSSASYSGSSG
-1101 GSSTSSKDDEFTAW
+1101 GSSTSSSGSSTSRSDTYSSSLAATSSKDDEFTAW

-1184 QDAINNKYDAEL
+1184 QDAIKNKYQDQLNALKDAQDAINNKYDVEL

-1262 KKEAIENR
+1262 KKEAIEKR

-1311 NGPELRVLN
+1311 NGPEMRILN
-1320 SGDGIIPSNITKNLW
+1320 RGDGILNTNTTINLLKWSRITPQDMMMRASVDKNVDGL
-1335 NLGRSII
+1335 
-1342 DNKGIAISNRNPVGM
+1342 V
-1357 SMEFNNTTMS
+1357 FNNTTMS
-1367 FPNIQTAADAKKFV
+1367 FPNISTEHDAKKFV
-1381 ENVKA
+1381 ESVKS
-1386 LAYQRAFSRR
+1386 LAYQRAYHR

>member
-234 AFQDFANNVI
+234 TFQDFANNVI

-258 FLDFANN
+258 FLNFANN
-265 GLGTSITRATL
+265 GLGTSITKATL

-288 GQIATRLG
+288 GQIVTRLG
-296 DIFSKIGALG
+296 GIFSKIGALG

-333 KALKDAIDNAI
+333 KALKDAIDDAT

-365 QDYSDARD
+365 QDYSDAQD

-409 YRKSEAIADAQ
+409 YRQSEAIADAQ

-427 TTSTKA
+427 TTGTSV
-433 SFYMSDHMRDYLDS
+433 SFNMSDYHDLATNTGLGYRGGIPAQ
-447 DVRLADDT
+447 LADGT

-468 VRAAADAIEV
+468 VRAAADAIEI
-478 YDVELGRF
+478 YDEELGRH
-486 VPLSQWATA
+486 VALSQWAAA
-495 QVAQNTDE
+495 QVAQDTDE
-503 ANGYTDAVSLM
+503 AKGYADAVSLM
-514 ADKLAHIGVYFE
+514 SHELDLMGFQFT
-526 DVTQDSNQFAQSQA
+526 DTTQNANQFAQSQA

-571 DQYEAINLLV
+571 DQYEAMNLLV

-614 QLDNLSEALGIS
+614 QLDGLSEALGIS

-803 GQLFSLIEASKV
+803 GQLFSLIEAGKV
-815 FGNEVNWD
+815 FGYEVNWD

-836 EVVDVGNGIKQ
+836 EVVDLGNGIKQ

-903 QQAKSDYEALDG
+903 QQAKSDYEELDG

-933 NATTAANNLLNAFM
+933 DATTAANNLVNAFR
-947 RVSRAQSRVDS
+947 RVRRAQIGVDS

-1031 IVRGGVQAIV
+1031 IGVRGG
-1041 RGGKHLPSLGRII
+1041 RYLPSSGRIK
-1054 TSGSR
+1054 TSGSG
-1059 VITGGSGFIIKRDTD
+1059 VIRGK
-1074 TQDTDTQ
+1074 
-1081 DTGTQ
+1081 
-1086 DTGTYSSASYSGSSG
+1086 GTYSSASYSGSSG
-1101 GSSTSSKDDEFTAW
+1101 GSSTSSSGSSTSRSDTYSSSPAATSSKDDEFTAW

-1145 KGKLEYQD
+1145 KGKLECQD

-1184 QDAINNKYDAEL
+1184 QDAINNKYDVEL
-1196 KKITDVNDA
+1196 EKITNVNDA
-1205 LDDRIEYEKLLENLA
+1205 LDDRIEHEKLLENLA

-1262 KKEAIENR
+1262 KKEAIEKR

-1279 KQQEEIN
+1279 KQQEAIN

-1311 NGPELRVLN
+1311 NGPEMRILN
-1320 SGDGIIPSNITKNLW
+1320 RGDGILNTNATINLLKWSRITPQDMMMRASVDKNVDGL
-1335 NLGRSII
+1335 
-1342 DNKGIAISNRNPVGM
+1342 V
-1357 SMEFNNTTMS
+1357 FNNTTMS
-1367 FPNIQTAADAKKFV
+1367 FPNISTEHDAKKFV
-1381 ENVKA
+1381 ESVKS
-1386 LAYQRAFSRR
+1386 LAYQRAYHR

>member
-69 VANNF
+69 VANRF
-74 SVGTNDLSKAMEVA
+74 SVGTNDLSNAMEVA

-197 NTAVDANRTAL
+197 NTAVDANKTAL

-220 YMESLESQITSVKA
+220 YMESLESQITAVKA
-234 AFQDFANNVI
+234 SFQDFANNVI

-258 FLDFANN
+258 FLNFANN
-265 GLGTSITRATL
+265 GLGTSITQATL

-296 DIFSKIGALG
+296 DIFSRIGALG

-333 KALKDAIDNAI
+333 KALKDAIDNAT

-365 QDYSDARD
+365 QDYSDAQD

-395 QLKDLIEYYELLKD
+395 QLKDLIEYYEILKD
-409 YRKSEAIADAQ
+409 YRQSEAIANAH

-427 TTSTKA
+427 TTSTTA
-433 SFYMSDHMRDYLDS
+433 SFIMNERQEG
-447 DVRLADDT
+447 DVQLADGT
-455 SQFSGVFRDHEAA
+455 SRFSGVFRDHETA
-468 VRAAADAIEV
+468 VRAAADAIKV
-478 YDVELGRF
+478 YDLELGRF

-503 ANGYTDAVSLM
+503 ANGYADAVSLM
-514 ADKLAHIGVYFE
+514 ADELASIGVYFS
-526 DVTQDSNQFAQSQA
+526 DTTQNSNQFAQSQA

-571 DQYEAINLLV
+571 DQYEAMNLLV

-778 TETSD
+778 AETSD

-868 NIQHA
+868 NIQYA

-915 VSLDNLSNQISG
+915 VSLDNLSSQISG
-927 VTTQTR
+927 VTAQTR
-933 NATTAANNLLNAFM
+933 NATQAANNLLRAFM
-947 RVSRAQSRVDS
+947 NVSRAQSRVDS

-1031 IVRGGVQAIV
+1031 IGVRGG
-1041 RGGKHLPSLGRII
+1041 RYRPSSGGIR
-1054 TSGSR
+1054 TSGSG
-1059 VITGGSGFIIKRDTD
+1059 VIRR
-1074 TQDTDTQ
+1074 
-1081 DTGTQ
+1081 GTR
-1086 DTGTYSSASYSGSSG
+1086 TYSSASYSGSSG
-1101 GSSTSSKDDEFTAW
+1101 GSSTSSSGSSTSRSDTYSSSLAATSSKDDEFTAW

-1184 QDAINNKYDAEL
+1184 QDAINNKYDVEL
-1196 KKITDVNDA
+1196 KKITNVNDA

-1262 KKEAIENR
+1262 KKEAIEKR

-1311 NGPELRVLN
+1311 NGPEMRILN
-1320 SGDGIIPSNITKNLW
+1320 RGDGILNTNTTINLLKWSRITPQDMMMRASVDKNVDGL
-1335 NLGRSII
+1335 
-1342 DNKGIAISNRNPVGM
+1342 V
-1357 SMEFNNTTMS
+1357 FNNTTMS
-1367 FPNIQTAADAKKFV
+1367 FPNISTEHDAKKFV
-1381 ENVKA
+1381 ESVKS
-1386 LAYQRAFSRR
+1386 LAYQRAYHR